1 MKRLSTIILLI
12 ISVVFSKD
20 LQIIHMEGTFDLD
33 QDGLYEFAAIEV
45 GQDNG
50 HSVSMIRYYEIDG
63 DGYQQLNWEL
73 AAPDGLLGN
82 FVNLKLGDLDGD
94 GNPELIT
101 IMNLTDEN
109 EERILHPIVYHYPWD
124 GEGFSETPAS
134 TLNLS
139 ERNTFLRCHNFE
151 LLNMDGDDDQE
162 LVVSLG
168 SPVRGLAIVD
178 VNEEGQLF
186 ITNRLEPETMRFGS
200 GFVYAGAVDWNNDGF
215 DDIISFSPE
224 GNVMKAQPFLNKNG
238 SFIQGEENHI
248 TVSGMNG
255 LLNRAVTITDWDA
268 DGFLDVIAP
277 FQSGHLIA
285 LTLSQAGIDIDNIP
299 NEAGPLSGVQIADFD
314 HDTYTDLLL
323 VSGEMNM
330 MTVSFGAEVPDE
342 KNESYFT
349 LSVDTVDIQIFSA
362 LPVME
367 QGQYTGTSI
376 AAGWDG
382 DETSVFLTDLGLPPP
397 VDKPIVQ
404 DTLID
409 PIDLLDI
416 FPEIEGREIG
426 SLAAGIKP
434 IKSLGQPLPK
444 GVLPRHVLPVEQLF
458 VYSIPEDEA
467 NQFYSFRW
475 LLPPPKG
482 MFFHYETRSIQWVP
496 NGTQLGAYKLAYHV
510 EMKTGEMVELE
521 SEEIDSLLT
530 YKVVPHLE
538 GYDERLWIYVND
550 SPEFI
555 SEPIV
560 TEFVANSLFTYSPII
575 NDYNEDANV
584 QFTLDV
590 SPDGM
595 EMDSSG
601 SLYWQTDSSHVNI
614 YDVRIVASDGF
625 DRAAQEFQ
633 LFARAGVKILS
644 EADSIIRVNELFKY
658 QVDVWRPD
666 LDQELTYKMLYYPE
680 GMTLSE
686 SGLVEWTPAATQID
700 SQNFAIVANHGV
712 AADTQEVILFVN
724 HPPVIDRA
732 PPPINKVNLGYV
744 WDFQLEVTDPN
755 TNDEL
760 TYTVVEMPDG
770 MRMDPFTGRLRW
782 EPTRDEMDF
791 GHLKVEVDDGKDIR
805 TVEADFFINSPI
817 KLVSIPVM
825 QATVGQQ
832 YKYKIMTTDLNK
844 GSLLPFDH
852 VVKLVDTEKAR
863 VYAVNIADD
872 IYRENVDRYIGDW
885 NAAEVIFLTSQGD
898 MESEEFSRLNLK
910 RYVHSIFWEDDRLMV
925 IIEEKD
931 DRSVSV
937 KDVLW
942 EFFQGSKGKPPKV
955 IVERRSAIRYTLE
968 EFPDGMEVDEFTGT
982 LLWTPGKDQ
991 YDNYTIKLVVS
1002 DGYTKDEQSF
1012 ELYVNHPATIV
1023 SQAPKGAL
1031 VEEMYKY
1038 QIQVEDKNKDA
1049 ELHYELLKGPQGM
1062 QISNTGKI
1070 VWIPKASQVN
1080 KHSFAMEV
1088 SDGYH
1093 KDHQTGNIFVNIPP
1107 SIISKPKPVGL
1118 TGYEYR
1124 YKVVAED
1131 LNNDRVSFRSI
1142 RLPKYASFNKKT
1154 GLFKWRPRNNQRGP
1168 HDIIITAIDARGATT
1183 THQFQIHVFENPD
1196 ARRFVNTGWPL
1207 MLTFVGVMFA
1217 WGVAQF

>member
-1 MKRLSTIILLI
+1 MKRIIILLSLI
-12 ISVVFSKD
+12 FSVLLGKD

-33 QDGLYEFAAIEV
+33 DDGLIEFASIEV
-45 GQDNG
+45 GRENG
-50 HSVSMIRYYEIDG
+50 NYISMIRYYEIDG

-82 FVNLKLGDLDGD
+82 FVNLKIGDLDGN
-94 GNPELIT
+94 GTPELIT

-109 EERILHPIVYHYPWD
+109 EERILHPIVYYYPWD
-124 GEGFSETPAS
+124 GTGFSETPAS

-151 LLNMDGDDDQE
+151 LLDRDNDGDQE
-162 LVVSLG
+162 LLVSLG
-168 SPVRGLAIVD
+168 SPVRGLAVVD
-178 VNEEGQLF
+178 VNSDGELE
-186 ITNRLEPETMRFGS
+186 ITTRLEPESMRFGS
-200 GFVYAGAVDWNNDGF
+200 GFVYAGVVDWNRDGY

-224 GNVMKAQPFLNKNG
+224 GNVMKAQPFMNING
-238 SFIQGEENHI
+238 SFQQGTATHTTI
-248 TVSGMNG
+248 AGMNG
-255 LLNRAVTITDWDA
+255 FINRAVTITDWDS
-268 DGFLDVIAP
+268 DGFLDVITP

-285 LTLSQAGIDIDNIP
+285 LTLSEAGIDIDNIP
-299 NEAGPLSGVQIADFD
+299 NEAGPLSDVQIGDFD
-314 HDTYTDLLL
+314 HDTYKDLLL

-330 MTVSFGAEVPDE
+330 ITISFGAATPAE
-342 KNESYFT
+342 KSENYFT
-349 LSVDTVDIQIFSA
+349 LIVDTVDIQIFSA
-362 LPVME
+362 IPIIQ
-367 QGQYTGTSI
+367 QGKYIGTTI
-376 AAGWDG
+376 AAGWNG

-397 VDKPIVQ
+397 IDKPAIQ
-404 DTLID
+404 DTLAER
-409 PIDLLDI
+409 IDLLDI
-416 FPEIEGREIG
+416 FPEIAGLDIG
-426 SLAAGIKP
+426 TLAAGTKP
-434 IKSLGQPLPK
+434 MKSLGQPLPK
-444 GVLPRHVLPVEQLF
+444 GVLPRHVLPVDQLF

-467 NQFYSFRW
+467 RQFYSFRW

-496 NGTQLGAYKLAYHV
+496 DGTQLGAYKLAYHV
-510 EMKTGEMVELE
+510 EMKAGETVELE
-521 SEEIDSLLT
+521 SEEEALLT
-530 YKVVPHLE
+530 YKVIPHLE

-550 SPEFI
+550 VPEFI
-555 SEPIV
+555 SELAG
-560 TEFVANSLFTYSPII
+560 TEFVANSLFTYQPVVDDK
-575 NDYNEDANV
+575 NHDAKL
-584 QFTLDV
+584 QFILETA
-590 SPDGM
+590 PNGM

-601 SLYWQTDSSHVNI
+601 ALYWQTDSSHVNI
-614 YDVRIVASDGF
+614 YDVRIVVSDGF
-625 DRAAQEFQ
+625 DRAVQEFR
-633 LFARAGVKILS
+633 LFARAGVIILS
-644 EADSIIRVNELFKY
+644 EPDSIIRVDELFKY

-666 LDQELTYKMLYYPE
+666 LDQELTYKMLYKPL

-686 SGLVEWTPAATQID
+686 NGLVEWTPVVTQID

-732 PPPINKVNLGYV
+732 PPPMNKVNLGYV

-755 TNDEL
+755 VNDVL
-760 TYTVVEMPDG
+760 TYTAVEMPDG

-791 GHLKVEVDDGKDIR
+791 GHLKIEVDDGNDVR
-805 TVEADFFINSPI
+805 TIVADFFINSPI

-844 GSLLPFDH
+844 GSLLPFSH
-852 VVKLVDTEKAR
+852 VVKLEDTEKAR

-872 IYRENVDRYIGDW
+872 VYRENVDRYIGDW
-885 NAAEVIFLTSQGD
+885 NAADVVYMTSQGE
-898 MESEEFSRLNLK
+898 MESDEFNRLNLK
-910 RYVHSIFWEDDRLMV
+910 RYVHSIFWEDDRLII

-937 KDVLW
+937 KDALW

-991 YDNYTIKLVVS
+991 YDTYPIKLVVS

-1012 ELYVNHPATIV
+1012 DLYVNHPATIV
-1023 SQAPKGAL
+1023 SQAPKAAL

-1038 QIQVEDKNKDA
+1038 QVQVEDKNADA
-1049 ELHYELLKGPQGM
+1049 ELHYELVKGPQGM
-1062 QISNTGKI
+1062 QLSNTGKL

-1080 KHSFAMEV
+1080 KHTFSIKV

-1093 KDHQTGNIFVNIPP
+1093 EDNQTGRIFVNIPP
-1107 SIISKPKPVGL
+1107 SIISRPKPVGL

-1124 YKVVAED
+1124 YRVVAED
-1131 LNNDRVSFRSI
+1131 LNNDRVTFRSI

-1154 GLFKWRPRNNQRGP
+1154 GQFKWRPRNSQLGP
-1168 HDIIITAIDARGATT
+1168 QDVIITAIDERGATT

>member
-1 MKRLSTIILLI
+1 MKRIIILLSLI
-12 ISVVFSKD
+12 FSVLLGKD

-33 QDGLYEFAAIEV
+33 NDGLIEFASIEV
-45 GQDNG
+45 GRENG
-50 HSVSMIRYYEIDG
+50 NYISMIRYYEIDG

-82 FVNLKLGDLDGD
+82 FVNLKIGDLDGN
-94 GNPELIT
+94 GTPELIT

-109 EERILHPIVYHYPWD
+109 EERILHPIVYYYPWD
-124 GEGFSETPAS
+124 GTGFSETPAS

-151 LLNMDGDDDQE
+151 LLDRDNDGDQE
-162 LVVSLG
+162 LLVSLG
-168 SPVRGLAIVD
+168 SPVRGLAVVD
-178 VNEEGQLF
+178 VNSDGELE
-186 ITNRLEPETMRFGS
+186 ITTRLEPESMRFGS
-200 GFVYAGAVDWNNDGF
+200 GFVYAGVVDWNRDGY

-224 GNVMKAQPFLNKNG
+224 GNVMKAQPFMNING
-238 SFIQGEENHI
+238 SFQQGTATHTTI
-248 TVSGMNG
+248 AGMNG
-255 LLNRAVTITDWDA
+255 FINRAVTITDWDS
-268 DGFLDVIAP
+268 DGFLDVITP

-285 LTLSQAGIDIDNIP
+285 LTLSEAGIDIDNIP
-299 NEAGPLSGVQIADFD
+299 NEAGPLSDVKIGDFD
-314 HDTYTDLLL
+314 HDTYKDLLL

-330 MTVSFGAEVPDE
+330 ITISFGAATPAE
-342 KNESYFT
+342 KSENYFT
-349 LSVDTVDIQIFSA
+349 LIVDTVDIQIFSA
-362 LPVME
+362 IPIIQ
-367 QGQYTGTSI
+367 QGKYIGTTI
-376 AAGWDG
+376 AAGWNG

-397 VDKPIVQ
+397 IDKPAIQ
-404 DTLID
+404 DTLAER
-409 PIDLLDI
+409 IDLLDI
-416 FPEIEGREIG
+416 FPEIAGLDIG
-426 SLAAGIKP
+426 TLAAGTKP
-434 IKSLGQPLPK
+434 MKSLGQPLPK
-444 GVLPRHVLPVEQLF
+444 GVLPRHVLPVDQLF

-467 NQFYSFRW
+467 RQFYSFRW

-496 NGTQLGAYKLAYHV
+496 DGTQLGAYKLAYHV
-510 EMKTGEMVELE
+510 EMKAGETVELE
-521 SEEIDSLLT
+521 SEEEALLT
-530 YKVVPHLE
+530 YKVIPHLE

-550 SPEFI
+550 VPEFI
-555 SEPIV
+555 SELAG
-560 TEFVANSLFTYSPII
+560 TEFVANSLFTYQPVVVDK
-575 NDYNEDANV
+575 NHDAKL
-584 QFTLDV
+584 QFILETA
-590 SPDGM
+590 PNGM

-601 SLYWQTDSSHVNI
+601 ALYWQTDSSHVNI
-614 YDVRIVASDGF
+614 YDVRIVVSDGF
-625 DRAAQEFQ
+625 DRAVQEFR
-633 LFARAGVKILS
+633 LFARAGVIILS
-644 EADSIIRVNELFKY
+644 EPDSIIRVDELFKY

-666 LDQELTYKMLYYPE
+666 LDQELTYKMLYKPL

-686 SGLVEWTPAATQID
+686 NGLVEWTPVVTQID

-732 PPPINKVNLGYV
+732 PPPMNKVNLGYV

-755 TNDEL
+755 VNDVL
-760 TYTVVEMPDG
+760 TYTAVEMPDG

-791 GHLKVEVDDGKDIR
+791 GHLKIEVDDGNDVR
-805 TVEADFFINSPI
+805 TIEADFFINSPI

-844 GSLLPFDH
+844 GSLLPFSH
-852 VVKLVDTEKAR
+852 VVKLEDTEKAR

-872 IYRENVDRYIGDW
+872 VYRENVDRYIGDW
-885 NAAEVIFLTSQGD
+885 NAADVVYMTSQGE
-898 MESEEFSRLNLK
+898 MESDEFNRLNLK
-910 RYVHSIFWEDDRLMV
+910 RYVHSIFWEDDRLII

-937 KDVLW
+937 KDALW

-991 YDNYTIKLVVS
+991 YDTYPIKLVVS

-1012 ELYVNHPATIV
+1012 DLYVNHPATIV
-1023 SQAPKGAL
+1023 SQAPKAAL

-1049 ELHYELLKGPQGM
+1049 ELHYELVKGPQGM
-1062 QISNTGKI
+1062 QLSNTGKL
-1070 VWIPKASQVN
+1070 VWIPKASQTN
-1080 KHSFAMEV
+1080 KHVFEV
-1088 SDGYH
+1088 RISDGYH
-1093 KDHQTGNIFVNIPP
+1093 EDTQTGRVFVNIPP

-1118 TGYEYR
+1118 TGYEYHYR
-1124 YKVVAED
+1124 IVAED
-1131 LNNDRVSFRSI
+1131 LNNDRVTFRSI

-1154 GLFKWRPRNNQRGP
+1154 GQFKWRPRNSQLGP
-1168 HDIIITAIDARGATT
+1168 HDVIITAIDERGATT
-1183 THQFQIHVFENPD
+1183 NHQFQIHVFENPD

>member
-1 MKRLSTIILLI
+1 MKRIIILLSLI
-12 ISVVFSKD
+12 FSVLLGKD

-33 QDGLYEFAAIEV
+33 NDGLIEFASIEV
-45 GQDNG
+45 GRENG
-50 HSVSMIRYYEIDG
+50 NYISMIRYYEIDG

-82 FVNLKLGDLDGD
+82 FVNLKIGDLDGN
-94 GNPELIT
+94 GTPELIT

-109 EERILHPIVYHYPWD
+109 EERILHPIVYYYPWD
-124 GEGFSETPAS
+124 GTGFSETPAS

-151 LLNMDGDDDQE
+151 LLDRDNDGDQE
-162 LVVSLG
+162 LLVSLG
-168 SPVRGLAIVD
+168 SPVRGLAVVD
-178 VNEEGQLF
+178 VNSDGELE
-186 ITNRLEPETMRFGS
+186 ITTRLEPESMRFGS
-200 GFVYAGAVDWNNDGF
+200 GFVYAGVVDWNRDGY

-224 GNVMKAQPFLNKNG
+224 GNVMKAQPFMNING
-238 SFIQGEENHI
+238 SFQQGTATHTTI
-248 TVSGMNG
+248 AGMNG
-255 LLNRAVTITDWDA
+255 FINRAVTITDWDS
-268 DGFLDVIAP
+268 DGFLDVITP

-285 LTLSQAGIDIDNIP
+285 LTLSEAGIDIDNIP
-299 NEAGPLSGVQIADFD
+299 NEAGPLSDVQIGDFD
-314 HDTYTDLLL
+314 HDTYKDLLL

-330 MTVSFGAEVPDE
+330 ITISFGAATPAE
-342 KNESYFT
+342 KSENYFT
-349 LSVDTVDIQIFSA
+349 LIVDTVDIQIFSA
-362 LPVME
+362 IPIIQ
-367 QGQYTGTSI
+367 QGKYIGTTI
-376 AAGWDG
+376 AAGWNG

-397 VDKPIVQ
+397 IDKPAIQ
-404 DTLID
+404 DTLAER
-409 PIDLLDI
+409 IDLLDI
-416 FPEIEGREIG
+416 FPEIAGLDIG
-426 SLAAGIKP
+426 TLAAGTKP
-434 IKSLGQPLPK
+434 MKSLGQPLPK
-444 GVLPRHVLPVEQLF
+444 GVLPRHVLPVDQLF

-467 NQFYSFRW
+467 RQFYSFRW

-496 NGTQLGAYKLAYHV
+496 DGTQLGAYKLAYHV
-510 EMKTGEMVELE
+510 EMKAGETVELE
-521 SEEIDSLLT
+521 SEEEALLT
-530 YKVVPHLE
+530 YKVIPHLE

-550 SPEFI
+550 VPEFI
-555 SEPIV
+555 SELAG
-560 TEFVANSLFTYSPII
+560 TEFVANSLFTYQPVVDDK
-575 NDYNEDANV
+575 NHEAKL
-584 QFTLDV
+584 QFILETA
-590 SPDGM
+590 PNGM

-601 SLYWQTDSSHVNI
+601 ALYWQTDSSHVNI
-614 YDVRIVASDGF
+614 YDVRIVVSDGF
-625 DRAAQEFQ
+625 DRAVQEFR
-633 LFARAGVKILS
+633 LFARAGVIILS
-644 EADSIIRVNELFKY
+644 EPDSIIRVDELFKY

-666 LDQELTYKMLYYPE
+666 LDQELTYKMLYKPL

-686 SGLVEWTPAATQID
+686 NGLVEWTPVVTQID

-732 PPPINKVNLGYV
+732 PPPMNKVNLGYV

-755 TNDEL
+755 VNDVL
-760 TYTVVEMPDG
+760 TYTAVEMPDG

-791 GHLKVEVDDGKDIR
+791 GHLKIEVDDGNDVR
-805 TVEADFFINSPI
+805 TIVADFFINSPI

-844 GSLLPFDH
+844 GSLLPFSH
-852 VVKLVDTEKAR
+852 VVKLEDTEKAR

-872 IYRENVDRYIGDW
+872 VYRENVDRYIGDW
-885 NAAEVIFLTSQGD
+885 NAADVVYMTSQGE
-898 MESEEFSRLNLK
+898 MESDEFNRLNLK
-910 RYVHSIFWEDDRLMV
+910 RYVHSIFWEDDRLII

-937 KDVLW
+937 KDALW

-991 YDNYTIKLVVS
+991 YDTYPIKLVVS

-1012 ELYVNHPATIV
+1012 DLYVNHPATIV
-1023 SQAPKGAL
+1023 SQAPKAAL

-1049 ELHYELLKGPQGM
+1049 ELHYELVKGPQGM
-1062 QISNTGKI
+1062 QLSNTGKL

-1080 KHSFAMEV
+1080 KHVFEV
-1088 SDGYH
+1088 KASDGYH
-1093 KDHQTGNIFVNIPP
+1093 EDTQTGRVFVNIPP

-1118 TGYEYR
+1118 TGYEYHYR
-1124 YKVVAED
+1124 IVAED
-1131 LNNDRVSFRSI
+1131 LNNDRVTFRSI

-1154 GLFKWRPRNNQRGP
+1154 GQFKWRPRNSQLGP
-1168 HDIIITAIDARGATT
+1168 HDVIITAIDERGATT

>member
-1 MKRLSTIILLI
+1 MMRMISKFILLMAML
-12 ISVVFSKD
+12 SGKD

-33 QDGLYEFAAIEV
+33 GDGLIEFAAVEI
-45 GQDNG
+45 GQENG
-50 HSVSMIRYYEIDG
+50 RSVSMIRYYEIDG

-82 FVNLKLGDLDGD
+82 FVNLKLGDLDGN
-94 GNPELIT
+94 GSPELIT
-101 IMNLTDEN
+101 VMNLTDEN
-109 EERILHPIVYHYPWD
+109 EERILHPIVYYYPWD
-124 GEGFSETPAS
+124 GEGFSESPAS

-151 LLNMDGDDDQE
+151 LFNQDGDDDQE

-178 VNEEGQLF
+178 VDDEGQLMV
-186 ITNRLEPETMRFGS
+186 TSRLEPENMRFGS
-200 GFVYAGAVDWNNDGF
+200 GFVYAGVVDWNRDGL

-224 GNVMKAQPFLNKNG
+224 GNVLKAQPFKNKNG
-238 SFIQGEENHI
+238 SFKEGPATHTTIP
-248 TVSGMNG
+248 GMNG
-255 LLNRAVTITDWDA
+255 FIARSVAVTDWDA
-268 DGFLDVIAP
+268 DGFLDVITP
-277 FQSGHLIA
+277 FQSGHLIG
-285 LTLSQAGIDIDNIP
+285 LTLSDAGVAIDDIP
-299 NEAGPLSGVQIADFD
+299 NEAGPLSNIQTSDFD
-314 HDTYTDLLL
+314 QDGYKDILL

-330 MTVSFGAEVPDE
+330 MTVSFGAETPAE
-342 KNESYFT
+342 KTESYFT
-349 LSVDTVDIQIFSA
+349 LTVDSVDIQVFSA
-362 LPVME
+362 LPIVSN
-367 QGQYTGTSI
+367 GQYMGTTI

-397 VDKPIVQ
+397 VDKPTVQ
-404 DTLID
+404 DTQAE
-409 PIDLLDI
+409 PVDLLKI
-416 FPEIEGREIG
+416 FPEIAGRGAGPI
-426 SLAAGIKP
+426 SLGAKP
-434 IKSLGQPLPK
+434 MKSLGQPLPK
-444 GVLPRHVLPVEQLF
+444 GVLPRHVLPIDQLF

-510 EMKTGEMVELE
+510 EMKVGEDVELE
-521 SEEIDSLLT
+521 SEEEDSLLT
-530 YKVVPHLE
+530 YKVIPHLE

-550 SPEFI
+550 TPEFI
-555 SEPIV
+555 SDPEE
-560 TEFVANSLFTYSPII
+560 TEFVAKSLFTYSPVV
-575 NDYNEDANV
+575 NDHNTDAKI
-584 QFTLDV
+584 QFLLEAA
-590 SPDGM
+590 PDGM

-601 SLYWQTDSSHVNI
+601 ALYWQTDSSHVNI
-614 YDVRIVASDGF
+614 YNVRLVASDGF
-625 DRAAQEFQ
+625 DRAAQEFK

-644 EADSIIRVNELFKY
+644 EPDSIIRVNELFKY
-658 QVDVWRPD
+658 QVGVWRPD
-666 LDQELTYKMLYYPE
+666 LEQELKYKMLYHPE
-680 GMTLSE
+680 GMSISE
-686 SGLVEWTPAATQID
+686 TGNIEWTPAVAQID
-700 SQNFAIVANHGV
+700 SQNFAVAVNHGV
-712 AADTQEVILFVN
+712 AADTQEVTLYVN
-724 HPPVIDRA
+724 HPPVIDEA
-732 PPPINKVNLGYV
+732 PPPMNKVNLGYA
-744 WDFQLEVTDPN
+744 WDFQLEVNDPN
-755 TNDEL
+755 VNAEL
-760 TYTVVEMPDG
+760 TFTAVEMPEG

-791 GHLKVEVDDGKDIR
+791 GLLKIEIDDGMDVR
-805 TVEADFFINSPI
+805 TVEANFFINAPI

-825 QATVGQQ
+825 KATVGQQ

-844 GSLLPFDH
+844 GTLLPYAH
-852 VVKLVDTEKAR
+852 LVKIEDIEMIR
-863 VYAVNIADD
+863 IYAVNIADD
-872 IYRENVDRYIGDW
+872 VYRENVDRYIGDW
-885 NAAEVIFLTSQGD
+885 NATEVVYQTGQGEMD
-898 MESEEFSRLNLK
+898 SEEFSRLNLK
-910 RYVHSIFWEDDRLMV
+910 RYVHSIFWEDDRLII

-937 KDVLW
+937 KDALW

-955 IVERRSAIRYTLE
+955 IVERRSTIRYTLE

-991 YDNYTIKLVVS
+991 YDTYPIKLVVS

-1012 ELYVNHPATIV
+1012 DLYVNHPATIV
-1023 SQAPKGAL
+1023 SQAPKAAL

-1038 QIQVEDKNKDA
+1038 QVQVEDKNSDA
-1049 ELHYELLKGPQGM
+1049 ELHYELVKGPQGM
-1062 QISNTGKI
+1062 QMSNTGKL

-1080 KHSFAMEV
+1080 KHEFEVKV

-1093 KDHQTGNIFVNIPP
+1093 EDTQRGKVFVNIPP
-1107 SIISKPKPVGL
+1107 SVVSKPKPVGL

-1124 YKVVAED
+1124 YKIIAED
-1131 LNNDRVSFRSI
+1131 LNNDKVSFRSI

-1168 HDIIITAIDARGATT
+1168 HDVIITAIDERGATT
-1183 THQFQIHVFENPD
+1183 SHQFQIHVFENPD

>member
-1 MKRLSTIILLI
+1 MKRIIILLSLI
-12 ISVVFSKD
+12 FSVLLGKD

-33 QDGLYEFAAIEV
+33 NDGLIEFASIEV
-45 GQDNG
+45 GRENG
-50 HSVSMIRYYEIDG
+50 NYISMIRYYEIDG

-82 FVNLKLGDLDGD
+82 FVNLKIGDLDGN
-94 GNPELIT
+94 GTPELIT

-109 EERILHPIVYHYPWD
+109 EERILHPIVYYYPWD
-124 GEGFSETPAS
+124 GTGFSETPAS

-151 LLNMDGDDDQE
+151 LLDRDNDGDQE
-162 LVVSLG
+162 LLVSLG
-168 SPVRGLAIVD
+168 SPVRGLAVVD
-178 VNEEGQLF
+178 VNSDGELE
-186 ITNRLEPETMRFGS
+186 ITTRLEPESMRFGS
-200 GFVYAGAVDWNNDGF
+200 GFVYAGVVDWNRDGY

-224 GNVMKAQPFLNKNG
+224 GNVMKAQPFMNING
-238 SFIQGEENHI
+238 SFQQGTATHTTI
-248 TVSGMNG
+248 AGMNG
-255 LLNRAVTITDWDA
+255 FINRAVTITDWDS
-268 DGFLDVIAP
+268 DGFLDVITP

-285 LTLSQAGIDIDNIP
+285 LTLSEAGIDIDNIP
-299 NEAGPLSGVQIADFD
+299 NEAGPLSDVQIGDFD
-314 HDTYTDLLL
+314 HDTYKDLLL

-330 MTVSFGAEVPDE
+330 ITISFGAATPAE
-342 KNESYFT
+342 KSENYFT
-349 LSVDTVDIQIFSA
+349 LIVDTVDIQIFSA
-362 LPVME
+362 IPIIQ
-367 QGQYTGTSI
+367 QGKYIGTTI
-376 AAGWDG
+376 AAGWNG

-397 VDKPIVQ
+397 IDKPAIQ
-404 DTLID
+404 DTLAER
-409 PIDLLDI
+409 IDLLDI
-416 FPEIEGREIG
+416 FPEIAGLDIG
-426 SLAAGIKP
+426 TLAAGTKP
-434 IKSLGQPLPK
+434 MKSLGQPLPK
-444 GVLPRHVLPVEQLF
+444 GVLPRHVLPVDQLF

-467 NQFYSFRW
+467 RQFYSFRW

-496 NGTQLGAYKLAYHV
+496 DGTQLGAYKLAYHV
-510 EMKTGEMVELE
+510 EMKAGETVELE
-521 SEEIDSLLT
+521 SEEEALLT
-530 YKVVPHLE
+530 YKVIPHLE

-550 SPEFI
+550 VPEFI
-555 SEPIV
+555 SELAG
-560 TEFVANSLFTYSPII
+560 TEFVANSLFTYQPVVDDK
-575 NDYNEDANV
+575 NHEAKL
-584 QFTLDV
+584 QFILETA
-590 SPDGM
+590 PNGM

-601 SLYWQTDSSHVNI
+601 ALYWQTDSSHVNI
-614 YDVRIVASDGF
+614 YDVRIVVSDGF
-625 DRAAQEFQ
+625 DRAVQEFR
-633 LFARAGVKILS
+633 LFARAGVIILS
-644 EADSIIRVNELFKY
+644 EPDSIIRVDELFKY

-666 LDQELTYKMLYYPE
+666 LDQELTYKMLYKPL

-686 SGLVEWTPAATQID
+686 NGLVEWTPVVTQID

-732 PPPINKVNLGYV
+732 PPPMNKVNLGYV

-755 TNDEL
+755 VNDVL
-760 TYTVVEMPDG
+760 TYTAVEMPDG

-791 GHLKVEVDDGKDIR
+791 GHLKIEVDDGNDVR
-805 TVEADFFINSPI
+805 TIVADFFINSPI

-844 GSLLPFDH
+844 GSLLPFSH
-852 VVKLVDTEKAR
+852 VVKLEDTEKAR

-872 IYRENVDRYIGDW
+872 VYRENVDRYIGDW
-885 NAAEVIFLTSQGD
+885 NAADVVYMTSQGE
-898 MESEEFSRLNLK
+898 MESDEFNRLNLK
-910 RYVHSIFWEDDRLMV
+910 RYVHSIFWEDDRLII

-937 KDVLW
+937 KDALW

-991 YDNYTIKLVVS
+991 YDTYPIKLVVS

-1012 ELYVNHPATIV
+1012 DLYVNHPATIV
-1023 SQAPKGAL
+1023 SQAPKAAL

-1038 QIQVEDKNKDA
+1038 QVQVEDKNADA
-1049 ELHYELLKGPQGM
+1049 ELHYELVKGPQGM
-1062 QISNTGKI
+1062 QLSNTGKL

-1080 KHSFAMEV
+1080 KHTFSIKV

-1093 KDHQTGNIFVNIPP
+1093 EDNQTGRIFVNIPP
-1107 SIISKPKPVGL
+1107 SIISRPKPVGL

-1124 YKVVAED
+1124 YRVVAED
-1131 LNNDRVSFRSI
+1131 LNNDRVTFRSI

-1154 GLFKWRPRNNQRGP
+1154 GQFKWRPRNSQLGP
-1168 HDIIITAIDARGATT
+1168 QDVIITAIDERGATT
-1183 THQFQIHVFENPD
+1183 THQFQIHVFDNPD

>member
-1 MKRLSTIILLI
+1 MKRIIILLSLI
-12 ISVVFSKD
+12 FSVLLGKD

-33 QDGLYEFAAIEV
+33 NDGLIEFASIEV
-45 GQDNG
+45 GRENG
-50 HSVSMIRYYEIDG
+50 NYISMIRYYEIDG

-82 FVNLKLGDLDGD
+82 FVNLKIGDLDGN
-94 GNPELIT
+94 GTPELIT

-109 EERILHPIVYHYPWD
+109 EERILHPIVYYYPWD
-124 GEGFSETPAS
+124 GTGFSETPAS

-151 LLNMDGDDDQE
+151 LLDRDNDGDQE
-162 LVVSLG
+162 LLVSLG
-168 SPVRGLAIVD
+168 SPVRGLAVVD
-178 VNEEGQLF
+178 VNSDGELE
-186 ITNRLEPETMRFGS
+186 ITTRLEPESMRFGS
-200 GFVYAGAVDWNNDGF
+200 GFVYAGVVDWNRDGY

-224 GNVMKAQPFLNKNG
+224 GNVMKAQPFMNING
-238 SFIQGEENHI
+238 SFQQGTATHTTI
-248 TVSGMNG
+248 AGMNG
-255 LLNRAVTITDWDA
+255 FINRAVTITDWDS
-268 DGFLDVIAP
+268 DGFLDVITP

-285 LTLSQAGIDIDNIP
+285 LTLSEAGIDIDNIP
-299 NEAGPLSGVQIADFD
+299 NEAGPLSDVQIGDFD
-314 HDTYTDLLL
+314 HDTYKDLLL

-330 MTVSFGAEVPDE
+330 ITISFGAATPAE
-342 KNESYFT
+342 KSENYFT
-349 LSVDTVDIQIFSA
+349 LIVDTVDIQIFSA
-362 LPVME
+362 IPIIQ
-367 QGQYTGTSI
+367 QGKYIGTTI
-376 AAGWDG
+376 AAGWNG

-397 VDKPIVQ
+397 IDKPAIQ
-404 DTLID
+404 DTLAER
-409 PIDLLDI
+409 IDLLDI
-416 FPEIEGREIG
+416 FPEIAGLDIG
-426 SLAAGIKP
+426 TLAAGTKP
-434 IKSLGQPLPK
+434 MKSLGQPLPK
-444 GVLPRHVLPVEQLF
+444 GVLPRHVLPVDQLF

-467 NQFYSFRW
+467 RQFYSFRW

-496 NGTQLGAYKLAYHV
+496 DGTQLGAYKLAYHV
-510 EMKTGEMVELE
+510 EMKAGETVELE
-521 SEEIDSLLT
+521 SEEEALLT
-530 YKVVPHLE
+530 YKVIPHLE

-550 SPEFI
+550 VPEFI
-555 SEPIV
+555 SELAG
-560 TEFVANSLFTYSPII
+560 TEFVANSLFTYQPVVVDK
-575 NDYNEDANV
+575 NHDAKL
-584 QFTLDV
+584 QFILETA
-590 SPDGM
+590 PNGM

-601 SLYWQTDSSHVNI
+601 ALYWQTDSSHVNI
-614 YDVRIVASDGF
+614 YDVRIVVSDGF
-625 DRAAQEFQ
+625 DRAVQEFR
-633 LFARAGVKILS
+633 LFARAGVIILS
-644 EADSIIRVNELFKY
+644 EPDSIIRVDELFKY

-666 LDQELTYKMLYYPE
+666 LDQELTYKMLYKPL

-686 SGLVEWTPAATQID
+686 NGLVEWTPVVTQID

-732 PPPINKVNLGYV
+732 PPPMNKVNLGYV

-755 TNDEL
+755 VNDVL
-760 TYTVVEMPDG
+760 TYTAVEMPDG

-791 GHLKVEVDDGKDIR
+791 GHLKIEVDDGNDVR
-805 TVEADFFINSPI
+805 TIVADFFINSPI

-844 GSLLPFDH
+844 GSLLPFSH
-852 VVKLVDTEKAR
+852 VVKLEDTEKAR

-885 NAAEVIFLTSQGD
+885 NAADVVYMTSQGE
-898 MESEEFSRLNLK
+898 MESDEFNRLNLK
-910 RYVHSIFWEDDRLMV
+910 RYVHSIFWEDDRLII

-937 KDVLW
+937 KDALW

-991 YDNYTIKLVVS
+991 YDTYPIKLVVS

-1012 ELYVNHPATIV
+1012 DLYVNHPATIV
-1023 SQAPKGAL
+1023 SQAPKAAL

-1038 QIQVEDKNKDA
+1038 QVQVEDKNADA
-1049 ELHYELLKGPQGM
+1049 ELHYELVKGPQGM
-1062 QISNTGKI
+1062 QLSNTGKL
-1070 VWIPKASQVN
+1070 VWIPKASQTN
-1080 KHSFAMEV
+1080 KHVFEV
-1088 SDGYH
+1088 RISDGYH
-1093 KDHQTGNIFVNIPP
+1093 EDTQTGRVFVNIPP

-1118 TGYEYR
+1118 TGYEYHYR
-1124 YKVVAED
+1124 IVAED
-1131 LNNDRVSFRSI
+1131 LNNDRVTFRSI

-1154 GLFKWRPRNNQRGP
+1154 GQFKWRPRNSQLGP
-1168 HDIIITAIDARGATT
+1168 QDVIITAIDERGATT
-1183 THQFQIHVFENPD
+1183 THQFQIHVFSNPD

>member
-1 MKRLSTIILLI
+1 MKRIIILLSLI
-12 ISVVFSKD
+12 FSVLLGKD

-33 QDGLYEFAAIEV
+33 NDGLIEFASIEV
-45 GQDNG
+45 GRENG
-50 HSVSMIRYYEIDG
+50 NYISMIRYYEIDG

-82 FVNLKLGDLDGD
+82 FVNLKIGDLDGN
-94 GNPELIT
+94 GTPELIT

-109 EERILHPIVYHYPWD
+109 EERILHPIVYYYPWD
-124 GEGFSETPAS
+124 GTGFSETPAS

-151 LLNMDGDDDQE
+151 LLDRDNDGDQE
-162 LVVSLG
+162 LLVSLG
-168 SPVRGLAIVD
+168 SPVRGLAVVD
-178 VNEEGQLF
+178 VNSDGELE
-186 ITNRLEPETMRFGS
+186 ITTRLEPESMRFGS
-200 GFVYAGAVDWNNDGF
+200 GFVYAGVVDWNRDGY

-224 GNVMKAQPFLNKNG
+224 GNVMKAQPFMNING
-238 SFIQGEENHI
+238 SFQQGTATHTTI
-248 TVSGMNG
+248 AGMNG
-255 LLNRAVTITDWDA
+255 FINRAVTITDWDS
-268 DGFLDVIAP
+268 DGFLDVITP

-285 LTLSQAGIDIDNIP
+285 LTLSEAGIDIDNIP
-299 NEAGPLSGVQIADFD
+299 NEAGPLSDVQIGDFD
-314 HDTYTDLLL
+314 HDTYKDLLL

-330 MTVSFGAEVPDE
+330 ITISFGAATPAE
-342 KNESYFT
+342 KSENYFT
-349 LSVDTVDIQIFSA
+349 LIVDTVDIQIFSA
-362 LPVME
+362 IPIIQ
-367 QGQYTGTSI
+367 QGKYIGTTI
-376 AAGWDG
+376 AAGWNG

-397 VDKPIVQ
+397 IDKPAIQ
-404 DTLID
+404 DTLAER
-409 PIDLLDI
+409 IDLLDI
-416 FPEIEGREIG
+416 FPEIAGLDIG
-426 SLAAGIKP
+426 TLAAGTKP
-434 IKSLGQPLPK
+434 MKSLGQPLPK
-444 GVLPRHVLPVEQLF
+444 GVLPRHVLPVDQLF

-467 NQFYSFRW
+467 RQFYSFRW

-496 NGTQLGAYKLAYHV
+496 DGTQLGAYKLAYHV
-510 EMKTGEMVELE
+510 EMKAGETVELE
-521 SEEIDSLLT
+521 SEEEALLT
-530 YKVVPHLE
+530 YKVIPHLE

-550 SPEFI
+550 VPEFI
-555 SEPIV
+555 SELAG
-560 TEFVANSLFTYSPII
+560 TEFVANSLFTYQPVVDDK
-575 NDYNEDANV
+575 NHEAKL
-584 QFTLDV
+584 QFILETA
-590 SPDGM
+590 PNGM

-601 SLYWQTDSSHVNI
+601 ALYWQTDSSHVNI
-614 YDVRIVASDGF
+614 YDVRIVVSDGF
-625 DRAAQEFQ
+625 DRAVQEFR
-633 LFARAGVKILS
+633 LFARAGVIILS
-644 EADSIIRVNELFKY
+644 EPDSIIRVDELFKY

-666 LDQELTYKMLYYPE
+666 LDQELTYKMLYKPL

-686 SGLVEWTPAATQID
+686 NGLVEWTPVVTQID

-732 PPPINKVNLGYV
+732 PPPMNKVNLGYV

-755 TNDEL
+755 VNDVL
-760 TYTVVEMPDG
+760 TYTAVEMPDG

-791 GHLKVEVDDGKDIR
+791 GHLKIEVDDGNDVR
-805 TVEADFFINSPI
+805 TIEADFFINSPI

-844 GSLLPFDH
+844 GSLLPFSH
-852 VVKLVDTEKAR
+852 VVKLEDTEKAR

-872 IYRENVDRYIGDW
+872 VYRENVDRYIGDW
-885 NAAEVIFLTSQGD
+885 NAADVVYMTSQGE
-898 MESEEFSRLNLK
+898 MESDEFNRLNLK
-910 RYVHSIFWEDDRLMV
+910 RYVHSIFWEDDRLII

-937 KDVLW
+937 KDALW

-991 YDNYTIKLVVS
+991 YDTYPIKLVVS

-1012 ELYVNHPATIV
+1012 DLYVNHPATIV
-1023 SQAPKGAL
+1023 SQAPKAAL

-1049 ELHYELLKGPQGM
+1049 ELHYELVKGPQGM
-1062 QISNTGKI
+1062 QLSNTGKL
-1070 VWIPKASQVN
+1070 VWIPKASQTN
-1080 KHSFAMEV
+1080 KHVFEV
-1088 SDGYH
+1088 RISDGYH
-1093 KDHQTGNIFVNIPP
+1093 EDTQTGRVFVNIPP

-1118 TGYEYR
+1118 TGYEYHYR
-1124 YKVVAED
+1124 IVAED
-1131 LNNDRVSFRSI
+1131 LNNDRVTFRSI

-1154 GLFKWRPRNNQRGP
+1154 GQFKWRPRNSQLGP
-1168 HDIIITAIDARGATT
+1168 HDVIITAIDERGATT

>member
-1 MKRLSTIILLI
+1 MKRIIILLSLI
-12 ISVVFSKD
+12 FSVLLGKD

-33 QDGLYEFAAIEV
+33 NDGLIEFASIEV
-45 GQDNG
+45 GRENG
-50 HSVSMIRYYEIDG
+50 NHISMIRYYEIDG

-82 FVNLKLGDLDGD
+82 FVNLKIGDLDGN
-94 GNPELIT
+94 GTPELIT

-109 EERILHPIVYHYPWD
+109 EERILHPIVYYYPWD
-124 GEGFSETPAS
+124 GTGFSETPAS

-151 LLNMDGDDDQE
+151 LLDRDNDGDQE
-162 LVVSLG
+162 LLVSLG
-168 SPVRGLAIVD
+168 SPVRGLAVVD
-178 VNEEGQLF
+178 VNSDGELE
-186 ITNRLEPETMRFGS
+186 ITTRLEPESMRFGS
-200 GFVYAGAVDWNNDGF
+200 GFVYAGVVDWNRDGY

-224 GNVMKAQPFLNKNG
+224 GNVMKAQPFMNING
-238 SFIQGEENHI
+238 SFQQGTATHTTI
-248 TVSGMNG
+248 AGMNG
-255 LLNRAVTITDWDA
+255 FINRAVTITDWDS
-268 DGFLDVIAP
+268 DGFLDVITP

-285 LTLSQAGIDIDNIP
+285 LTLSEAGIDIDNIP
-299 NEAGPLSGVQIADFD
+299 NEAGPLSDVQIGDFD
-314 HDTYTDLLL
+314 HDTYKDLLL

-330 MTVSFGAEVPDE
+330 ITISFGAATPAE
-342 KNESYFT
+342 KSENYFT
-349 LSVDTVDIQIFSA
+349 LIVDTVDIQIFSA
-362 LPVME
+362 IPIIQ
-367 QGQYTGTSI
+367 QGKYIGTTI
-376 AAGWDG
+376 AAGWNG

-397 VDKPIVQ
+397 IDKPAIQ
-404 DTLID
+404 DTLAER
-409 PIDLLDI
+409 IDLLDI
-416 FPEIEGREIG
+416 FPEIAGLDIG
-426 SLAAGIKP
+426 TLAAGTKP
-434 IKSLGQPLPK
+434 MKSLGQPLPK
-444 GVLPRHVLPVEQLF
+444 GVLPRHVLPVDQLF

-467 NQFYSFRW
+467 RQFYSFRW

-496 NGTQLGAYKLAYHV
+496 DGTQLGAYKLAYHV
-510 EMKTGEMVELE
+510 EMKAGETVELE
-521 SEEIDSLLT
+521 SEEEALLT
-530 YKVVPHLE
+530 YKVIPHLE

-550 SPEFI
+550 VPEFI
-555 SEPIV
+555 SELAG
-560 TEFVANSLFTYSPII
+560 TEFVANSLFTYQPVVVDK
-575 NDYNEDANV
+575 NHDAKL
-584 QFTLDV
+584 QFILETA
-590 SPDGM
+590 PNGM

-601 SLYWQTDSSHVNI
+601 ALYWQTDSSHVNI
-614 YDVRIVASDGF
+614 YDVRIVVSDGF
-625 DRAAQEFQ
+625 DRAVQEFR
-633 LFARAGVKILS
+633 LFARAGVIILS
-644 EADSIIRVNELFKY
+644 EPDSIIRVDELFKY

-666 LDQELTYKMLYYPE
+666 LDQELTYKMLYKPL

-686 SGLVEWTPAATQID
+686 NGLVEWTPVVTQID

-732 PPPINKVNLGYV
+732 PPPMNKVNLGYV

-755 TNDEL
+755 VNDVL
-760 TYTVVEMPDG
+760 TYTAVEMPDG

-791 GHLKVEVDDGKDIR
+791 GHLKIEVDDGNDVR
-805 TVEADFFINSPI
+805 TIVADFFINSPI

-844 GSLLPFDH
+844 GSLLPFSH
-852 VVKLVDTEKAR
+852 VVKLEDTEKAR

-885 NAAEVIFLTSQGD
+885 NAADVVYMTSQGE
-898 MESEEFSRLNLK
+898 MESDEFNRLNLK
-910 RYVHSIFWEDDRLMV
+910 RYVHSIFWEDDRLII

-937 KDVLW
+937 KDALW

-991 YDNYTIKLVVS
+991 YDTYPIKLVVS

-1012 ELYVNHPATIV
+1012 DLYVNHPATIV
-1023 SQAPKGAL
+1023 SQAPKAAL

-1049 ELHYELLKGPQGM
+1049 ELHYELVKGPQGM
-1062 QISNTGKI
+1062 QLSNTGKL

-1080 KHSFAMEV
+1080 KHTFSIKV

-1093 KDHQTGNIFVNIPP
+1093 EDNQTGRIFVNIPP
-1107 SIISKPKPVGL
+1107 SIISRPKPVGL

-1124 YKVVAED
+1124 YRVVAED
-1131 LNNDRVSFRSI
+1131 LNNDRVTFRSI

-1154 GLFKWRPRNNQRGP
+1154 GQFKWRPRNSQLGP
-1168 HDIIITAIDARGATT
+1168 QDVIITAIDERGATT
-1183 THQFQIHVFENPD
+1183 THQFQIHVFDNPD

>member
-1 MKRLSTIILLI
+1 MKRIIILLSLI
-12 ISVVFSKD
+12 FSVLLGKD

-33 QDGLYEFAAIEV
+33 NDGLIEFASIEV
-45 GQDNG
+45 GRENG
-50 HSVSMIRYYEIDG
+50 NYISMIRYYEIDG

-82 FVNLKLGDLDGD
+82 FVNLKIGDLDGN
-94 GNPELIT
+94 GTPELIT

-109 EERILHPIVYHYPWD
+109 EERILHPIVYYYPWD
-124 GEGFSETPAS
+124 GTGFSETPAS

-151 LLNMDGDDDQE
+151 LLDRDNDGDQE
-162 LVVSLG
+162 LLVSLG
-168 SPVRGLAIVD
+168 SPVRGLAVVD
-178 VNEEGQLF
+178 VNSDGELE
-186 ITNRLEPETMRFGS
+186 ITTRLEPESMRFGS
-200 GFVYAGAVDWNNDGF
+200 GFVYAGVVDWNRDGY

-224 GNVMKAQPFLNKNG
+224 GNVMKAQPFMNING
-238 SFIQGEENHI
+238 SFQQGTATHTTI
-248 TVSGMNG
+248 AGMNG
-255 LLNRAVTITDWDA
+255 FINRAVTITDWDS
-268 DGFLDVIAP
+268 DGFLDVITP

-285 LTLSQAGIDIDNIP
+285 LTLSEAGIDIDNIP
-299 NEAGPLSGVQIADFD
+299 NEAGPLSDVQIGDFD
-314 HDTYTDLLL
+314 HDTYKDLLL

-330 MTVSFGAEVPDE
+330 ITISFGAATPAE
-342 KNESYFT
+342 KSENYFT
-349 LSVDTVDIQIFSA
+349 LIVDTVDIQIFSA
-362 LPVME
+362 IPIIQ
-367 QGQYTGTSI
+367 QGKYIGTTI
-376 AAGWDG
+376 AAGWNG

-397 VDKPIVQ
+397 IDKPAIQ
-404 DTLID
+404 DTLAER
-409 PIDLLDI
+409 IDLLDI
-416 FPEIEGREIG
+416 FPEIAGLDIG
-426 SLAAGIKP
+426 TLAAGTKP
-434 IKSLGQPLPK
+434 MKSLGQPLPK
-444 GVLPRHVLPVEQLF
+444 GVLPRHVLPVDQLF

-467 NQFYSFRW
+467 RQFYSFRW

-496 NGTQLGAYKLAYHV
+496 DGTQLGAYKLAYHV
-510 EMKTGEMVELE
+510 EMKAGETVELE
-521 SEEIDSLLT
+521 SEEEALLT
-530 YKVVPHLE
+530 YKVIPHLE

-550 SPEFI
+550 VPEFI
-555 SEPIV
+555 SELAG
-560 TEFVANSLFTYSPII
+560 TEFVANSLFTYQPVVVDK
-575 NDYNEDANV
+575 NHDAKL
-584 QFTLDV
+584 QFILETA
-590 SPDGM
+590 PNGM

-601 SLYWQTDSSHVNI
+601 ALYWQTDSSHVNI
-614 YDVRIVASDGF
+614 YDVRIVVSDGF
-625 DRAAQEFQ
+625 DRAVQEFR
-633 LFARAGVKILS
+633 LFARAGVIILS
-644 EADSIIRVNELFKY
+644 EPDSIIRVDELFKY

-666 LDQELTYKMLYYPE
+666 LDQELTYKMLYKPL

-686 SGLVEWTPAATQID
+686 NGLVEWTPVVTQID

-732 PPPINKVNLGYV
+732 PPPMNKVNLGYV

-755 TNDEL
+755 VNDVL
-760 TYTVVEMPDG
+760 TYTAVEMPDG

-791 GHLKVEVDDGKDIR
+791 GHLKIEVDDGNDVR
-805 TVEADFFINSPI
+805 TIVADFFINSPI

-844 GSLLPFDH
+844 GSLLPFSH
-852 VVKLVDTEKAR
+852 VVKLEDTEKAR

-885 NAAEVIFLTSQGD
+885 NAADVVYMTSQGE
-898 MESEEFSRLNLK
+898 MESDEFNRLNLK
-910 RYVHSIFWEDDRLMV
+910 RYVHSIFWEDDRLII

-937 KDVLW
+937 KDALW

-991 YDNYTIKLVVS
+991 YDTYPIKLVVS

-1023 SQAPKGAL
+1023 SQAPKAAL

-1038 QIQVEDKNKDA
+1038 QVQVEDKNADA
-1049 ELHYELLKGPQGM
+1049 ELHYELVKGPQGM
-1062 QISNTGKI
+1062 QLSNTGKL

-1080 KHSFAMEV
+1080 KHTFSIKV

-1093 KDHQTGNIFVNIPP
+1093 EDNQTGRIFVNIPP
-1107 SIISKPKPVGL
+1107 SIISRPKPVGL

-1124 YKVVAED
+1124 YRVVAED
-1131 LNNDRVSFRSI
+1131 LNNDRVTFRSI

-1154 GLFKWRPRNNQRGP
+1154 GQFKWRPRNSQLGP
-1168 HDIIITAIDARGATT
+1168 QDVIITAIDERGATT
-1183 THQFQIHVFENPD
+1183 THQFQIHVFDNPD

>member
-1 MKRLSTIILLI
+1 MKRIIILLSLI
-12 ISVVFSKD
+12 FSVLLGKD

-33 QDGLYEFAAIEV
+33 NDGLIEFASIEV
-45 GQDNG
+45 GRENG
-50 HSVSMIRYYEIDG
+50 NYISMIRYYEIDG

-82 FVNLKLGDLDGD
+82 FVNLKIGDLDGN
-94 GNPELIT
+94 GTPELIT

-109 EERILHPIVYHYPWD
+109 EERILHPIVYYYPWD
-124 GEGFSETPAS
+124 GTGFSETPAS

-151 LLNMDGDDDQE
+151 LLDRDNDGDQE
-162 LVVSLG
+162 LLVSLG
-168 SPVRGLAIVD
+168 SPVRGLAVVD
-178 VNEEGQLF
+178 VNSDGELE
-186 ITNRLEPETMRFGS
+186 ITTRLEPESMRFGS
-200 GFVYAGAVDWNNDGF
+200 GFVYAGVVDWNRDGY

-224 GNVMKAQPFLNKNG
+224 GNVMKAQPFMNING
-238 SFIQGEENHI
+238 SFQQGTATHTTI
-248 TVSGMNG
+248 AGMNG
-255 LLNRAVTITDWDA
+255 FINRAVTITDWDS
-268 DGFLDVIAP
+268 DGFLDVITP

-285 LTLSQAGIDIDNIP
+285 LTLSEAGIDIDNIP
-299 NEAGPLSGVQIADFD
+299 NEAGPLSDVQIGDFD
-314 HDTYTDLLL
+314 HDTYKDLLL

-330 MTVSFGAEVPDE
+330 ITISFGAATPAE
-342 KNESYFT
+342 KSENYFT
-349 LSVDTVDIQIFSA
+349 LIVDTVDIQIFSA
-362 LPVME
+362 IPIIQ
-367 QGQYTGTSI
+367 QGKYIGTTI
-376 AAGWDG
+376 AAGWNG

-397 VDKPIVQ
+397 IDKPAIQ
-404 DTLID
+404 DTLAER
-409 PIDLLDI
+409 IDLLDI
-416 FPEIEGREIG
+416 FPEIAGLDIG
-426 SLAAGIKP
+426 TLAAGTKP
-434 IKSLGQPLPK
+434 MKSLGQPLPK
-444 GVLPRHVLPVEQLF
+444 GVLPRHVLPVDQLF

-467 NQFYSFRW
+467 RQFYSFRW

-496 NGTQLGAYKLAYHV
+496 DGTQLGAYKLAYHV
-510 EMKTGEMVELE
+510 EMKAGETVELE
-521 SEEIDSLLT
+521 SEEEALLT
-530 YKVVPHLE
+530 YKVIPHLE

-550 SPEFI
+550 VPEFL
-555 SEPIV
+555 SELSG
-560 TEFVANSLFTYSPII
+560 TEFVANSLFTYQPVVDDK
-575 NDYNEDANV
+575 NHEAKL
-584 QFTLDV
+584 QFILETA
-590 SPDGM
+590 PNGM

-601 SLYWQTDSSHVNI
+601 ALYWQTDSSHVNI
-614 YDVRIVASDGF
+614 YDVRIVVSDGF
-625 DRAAQEFQ
+625 DRAVQEFR
-633 LFARAGVKILS
+633 LFARAGVIILS
-644 EADSIIRVNELFKY
+644 EPDSIIRVDELFKY

-666 LDQELTYKMLYYPE
+666 LDQELTYKMLYKPL

-686 SGLVEWTPAATQID
+686 NGLVEWTPVVTQID

-732 PPPINKVNLGYV
+732 PPPMNKVNLGYV

-755 TNDEL
+755 VNDVL
-760 TYTVVEMPDG
+760 TYTAVEMPDG

-791 GHLKVEVDDGKDIR
+791 GHLKIEVDDGNDVR
-805 TVEADFFINSPI
+805 TIVADFFINSPI

-844 GSLLPFDH
+844 GSLLPFSH
-852 VVKLVDTEKAR
+852 VVKLEDTEKAR

-872 IYRENVDRYIGDW
+872 VYRENVDRYIGDW
-885 NAAEVIFLTSQGD
+885 NAADVVYMTSQGE
-898 MESEEFSRLNLK
+898 MESDEFNRLNLK
-910 RYVHSIFWEDDRLMV
+910 RYVHSIFWEDDRLII

-937 KDVLW
+937 KDALW

-991 YDNYTIKLVVS
+991 YDTYPIKLVVS

-1012 ELYVNHPATIV
+1012 DLYVNHPATIV
-1023 SQAPKGAL
+1023 SQAPKAAL

-1038 QIQVEDKNKDA
+1038 QVQVEDKNADA
-1049 ELHYELLKGPQGM
+1049 ELHYELVKGPQGM
-1062 QISNTGKI
+1062 QLSNTGKL

-1080 KHSFAMEV
+1080 KHTFSIKV

-1093 KDHQTGNIFVNIPP
+1093 EDNQTGRIFVNIPP
-1107 SIISKPKPVGL
+1107 SIISRPKPVGL

-1124 YKVVAED
+1124 YRVVAED
-1131 LNNDRVSFRSI
+1131 LNNDRVTFRSI

-1154 GLFKWRPRNNQRGP
+1154 GQFKWRPRNSQLGP
-1168 HDIIITAIDARGATT
+1168 QDVIITAIDERGATT
-1183 THQFQIHVFENPD
+1183 THQFQIHVFSNPD

>member
-1 MKRLSTIILLI
+1 MNRSF
-12 ISVVFSKD
+12 ISVILVLNLMIGKD

-33 QDGLYEFAAIEV
+33 NDGLIEFATVEV
-45 GQDNG
+45 GRENG

-94 GNPELIT
+94 GTPELIT

-109 EERILHPIVYHYPWD
+109 EERILHPIVYYYSWD

-139 ERNTFLRCHNFE
+139 ERNIFLRCHNFE
-151 LLNMDGDDDQE
+151 LINQDGDDDQE

-178 VNEEGQLF
+178 VNDEGQLE
-186 ITNRLEPETMRFGS
+186 ITSRLEPKSMRFGS
-200 GFVYAGAVDWNNDGF
+200 GFVYAGAVDWNRDGL

-224 GNVMKAQPFLNKNG
+224 GNVLKAQPFFNVNG
-238 SFIQGEENHI
+238 TYKEGPAAHTTIA
-248 TVSGMNG
+248 GMNG
-255 LLNRAVTITDWDA
+255 LINRSVTIADWDT

-277 FQSGHLIA
+277 FQSGHLIS
-285 LTLSQAGIDIDNIP
+285 LTLSQAGVAIDNIP
-299 NEAGPLSGVQIADFD
+299 NEGGPLSDVQLSDFD
-314 HDTYTDLLL
+314 QDGFKDLLL

-330 MTVSFGAEVPDE
+330 MTVSFGAETPNE
-342 KNESYFT
+342 KSESYFT
-349 LSVDTVDIQIFSA
+349 LTVDTVDVQVFSA
-362 LPVME
+362 IPITFK
-367 QGQYTGTSI
+367 GQYTGTSI

-382 DETSVFLTDLGLPPP
+382 NETSVFLTDLGLPPP
-397 VDKPIVQ
+397 VSKGTVQ
-404 DTLID
+404 DTITE
-409 PIDLLDI
+409 PVDLLDI
-416 FPEIEGREIG
+416 FPEIVGDG
-426 SLAAGIKP
+426 P
-434 IKSLGQPLPK
+434 INLGARPMKSLGQPLPQ
-444 GVLPRHVLPVEQLF
+444 GILPRHVLPVNQLF
-458 VYSIPEDEA
+458 VYSLHEDEA

-496 NGTQLGAYKLAYHV
+496 DGVQLGAYKLAYHV
-510 EMKTGEMVELE
+510 EMKIGEDVELA
-521 SEEIDSLLT
+521 SEEEDSLLT
-530 YKVVPHLE
+530 YKVIPHLE

-550 SPEFI
+550 TPEFI
-555 SEPIV
+555 SEPEV
-560 TEFVANSLFTYSPII
+560 TEFVAKSLFTYTPII
-575 NDYNEDANV
+575 NDYNDDAHI
-584 QFTLDV
+584 QFILETA
-590 SPDGM
+590 PDGM

-601 SLYWQTDSSHVNI
+601 TLFWQTDSSHVNI
-614 YDVRIVASDGF
+614 YDVRIVVSDGF

-644 EADSIIRVNELFKY
+644 EPDSVIRVNELFSY

-666 LDQELTYKMLYYPE
+666 LDQELMYKMLYHPE

-686 SGLVEWTPAATQID
+686 TGLVEWTPAVSQID

-724 HPPVIDRA
+724 HPPVIDRV
-732 PPPINKVNLGYV
+732 PPPMNKVNLGYV

-755 TNDEL
+755 VNDAL
-760 TYTVVEMPDG
+760 TYTAVEMPDG

-791 GHLKVEVDDGKDIR
+791 GHLKIEIDDGKDVR
-805 TVEADFFINSPI
+805 MVEADFFINAPI

-844 GSLLPFDH
+844 GLLLPFSH
-852 VVKLVDTEKAR
+852 VVKLEDSEKAR

-872 IYRENVDRYIGDW
+872 IYRENIDRYIGDW
-885 NAAEVIFLTSQGD
+885 NAADVVYQTGQGETD
-898 MESEEFSRLNLK
+898 SGGFSRLNLK
-910 RYVHSIFWEDDRLMV
+910 RYVHSIFWEDDRLIV
-925 IIEEKD
+925 VIEEKD
-931 DRSVSV
+931 ERSVNI

-955 IVERRSAIRYTLE
+955 IVERKSAIRYTLE
-968 EFPDGMEVDEFTGT
+968 EFPDGMEVDEYTGT

-991 YDNYTIKLVVS
+991 YDNYPIKLVVS

-1012 ELYVNHPATIV
+1012 ELYVNHQATIV
-1023 SQAPKGAL
+1023 SQAPKAAL

-1038 QIQVEDKNKDA
+1038 QIQVEDKNADA
-1049 ELHYELLKGPQGM
+1049 ELHYELVKGPQGM
-1062 QISNTGKI
+1062 QLSNTGKL
-1070 VWIPKASQVN
+1070 VWIPKSSQVN
-1080 KHSFAMEV
+1080 KHEFEVKV

-1093 KDHQTGNIFVNIPP
+1093 EDTQRGKVFVNIPP
-1107 SIISKPKPVGL
+1107 SIVSKPKPVGL

-1124 YKVVAED
+1124 YKIIAED
-1131 LNNDRVSFRSI
+1131 LNNDRVTYRSI

-1168 HDIIITAIDARGATT
+1168 HDVIITAIDARGATT
-1183 THQFQIHVFENPD
+1183 SHQFQIHVFENPD

>member
-1 MKRLSTIILLI
+1 MKRIIILLSLI
-12 ISVVFSKD
+12 FSVLLGKD

-33 QDGLYEFAAIEV
+33 NDGLIEFASIEV
-45 GQDNG
+45 GRENG
-50 HSVSMIRYYEIDG
+50 NYISMIRYYEIDG

-82 FVNLKLGDLDGD
+82 FVNLKIGDLDGN
-94 GNPELIT
+94 GTPELIT

-109 EERILHPIVYHYPWD
+109 EERILHPIVYYYPWD
-124 GEGFSETPAS
+124 GTGFSETPAS

-151 LLNMDGDDDQE
+151 LLDRDNDGDQE
-162 LVVSLG
+162 LLVSLG
-168 SPVRGLAIVD
+168 SPVRGLAVVD
-178 VNEEGQLF
+178 VNSDGELE
-186 ITNRLEPETMRFGS
+186 ITTRLEPESMRFGS
-200 GFVYAGAVDWNNDGF
+200 GFVYAGVVDWNRDGY

-224 GNVMKAQPFLNKNG
+224 GNVMKAQPFMNING
-238 SFIQGEENHI
+238 SFQQGTATHTTI
-248 TVSGMNG
+248 AGMNG
-255 LLNRAVTITDWDA
+255 FINRAVTITDWDS
-268 DGFLDVIAP
+268 DGFLDVITP

-285 LTLSQAGIDIDNIP
+285 LTLSEAGIDIDNIP
-299 NEAGPLSGVQIADFD
+299 NEAGPLSDVQIGDFD
-314 HDTYTDLLL
+314 HDTYKDLLL

-330 MTVSFGAEVPDE
+330 ITISFGAATPAE
-342 KNESYFT
+342 KSENYFT
-349 LSVDTVDIQIFSA
+349 LIVDTVDIQIFSA
-362 LPVME
+362 IPIIQ
-367 QGQYTGTSI
+367 QGKYIGTTI
-376 AAGWDG
+376 AAGWNG

-397 VDKPIVQ
+397 IDKPAIQ
-404 DTLID
+404 DTLAER
-409 PIDLLDI
+409 IDLLDI
-416 FPEIEGREIG
+416 FPEIAGLDIG
-426 SLAAGIKP
+426 TLAAGTKP
-434 IKSLGQPLPK
+434 MKSLGQPLPK
-444 GVLPRHVLPVEQLF
+444 GVLPRHVLPVDQLF

-467 NQFYSFRW
+467 RQFYSFRW

-496 NGTQLGAYKLAYHV
+496 DGTQLGAYKLAYHV
-510 EMKTGEMVELE
+510 EMKAGETVELE
-521 SEEIDSLLT
+521 SEEEALLT
-530 YKVVPHLE
+530 YKVIPHLE

-550 SPEFI
+550 VPEFI
-555 SEPIV
+555 SELAG
-560 TEFVANSLFTYSPII
+560 TEFVANSLFTYQPVVVDK
-575 NDYNEDANV
+575 NHDAKL
-584 QFTLDV
+584 QFILETA
-590 SPDGM
+590 PNGM

-601 SLYWQTDSSHVNI
+601 ALYWQTDSSHVNI
-614 YDVRIVASDGF
+614 YDVRIVVSDGF
-625 DRAAQEFQ
+625 DRAVQEFR
-633 LFARAGVKILS
+633 LFARAGVIILS
-644 EADSIIRVNELFKY
+644 EPDSIIRVDELFKY

-666 LDQELTYKMLYYPE
+666 LDQELTYKMLYKPL

-686 SGLVEWTPAATQID
+686 NGLVEWTPVVTQID

-732 PPPINKVNLGYV
+732 PPPMNKVNLGYV

-755 TNDEL
+755 VNDVL
-760 TYTVVEMPDG
+760 TYTAVEMPDG

-791 GHLKVEVDDGKDIR
+791 GHLKIEVDDGNDVR
-805 TVEADFFINSPI
+805 TIVADFFINSPI

-844 GSLLPFDH
+844 GSLLPFSH
-852 VVKLVDTEKAR
+852 VVKLEDTEKAR

-872 IYRENVDRYIGDW
+872 VYRENVDRYIGDW
-885 NAAEVIFLTSQGD
+885 NAADVVYMTSQGE
-898 MESEEFSRLNLK
+898 MESDEFNRLNLK
-910 RYVHSIFWEDDRLMV
+910 RYVHSIFWEDDRLII

-937 KDVLW
+937 KDALW

-991 YDNYTIKLVVS
+991 YDTYPIKLVVS

-1012 ELYVNHPATIV
+1012 DLYVNHPATIV
-1023 SQAPKGAL
+1023 SQAPKAAL

-1038 QIQVEDKNKDA
+1038 QVQVEDKNADA
-1049 ELHYELLKGPQGM
+1049 ELHYELVKGPQGM
-1062 QISNTGKI
+1062 QLSNTGKL

-1080 KHSFAMEV
+1080 KHTFSIKV

-1093 KDHQTGNIFVNIPP
+1093 EDNQTGRIFVNIPP
-1107 SIISKPKPVGL
+1107 SIISRPKPVGL

-1124 YKVVAED
+1124 YRVVAED
-1131 LNNDRVSFRSI
+1131 LNNDRVTFRSI

-1154 GLFKWRPRNNQRGP
+1154 GQFKWRPRNSQLGP
-1168 HDIIITAIDARGATT
+1168 QDVIITAIDERGATT
-1183 THQFQIHVFENPD
+1183 THQFQIHVFDNPD

>member
-1 MKRLSTIILLI
+1 
-12 ISVVFSKD
+12 
-20 LQIIHMEGTFDLD
+20 MEGTFDLD
-33 QDGLYEFAAIEV
+33 NDGLIEFASIEV
-45 GQDNG
+45 GRENG
-50 HSVSMIRYYEIDG
+50 NYISMIRYYEIDG

-82 FVNLKLGDLDGD
+82 FVNLKIGDLDGN
-94 GNPELIT
+94 GTPELIT

-109 EERILHPIVYHYPWD
+109 EERILHPIVYYYPWD
-124 GEGFSETPAS
+124 GTGFSETPAS

-151 LLNMDGDDDQE
+151 LLDRDNDGDQE
-162 LVVSLG
+162 LLVSLG
-168 SPVRGLAIVD
+168 SPVRGLAVVD
-178 VNEEGQLF
+178 VNSDGELE
-186 ITNRLEPETMRFGS
+186 ITTRLEPESMRFGS
-200 GFVYAGAVDWNNDGF
+200 GFVYAGVVDWNRDGY

-224 GNVMKAQPFLNKNG
+224 GNVMKAQPFMNING
-238 SFIQGEENHI
+238 SFQQGTATHTTI
-248 TVSGMNG
+248 AGMNG
-255 LLNRAVTITDWDA
+255 FINRAVTITDWDS
-268 DGFLDVIAP
+268 DGFLDVITP

-285 LTLSQAGIDIDNIP
+285 LTLSEAGIDIDNIP
-299 NEAGPLSGVQIADFD
+299 NEAGPLSDVQIGDFD
-314 HDTYTDLLL
+314 HDTYKDLLL

-330 MTVSFGAEVPDE
+330 ITISFGAATPAE
-342 KNESYFT
+342 KSENYFT
-349 LSVDTVDIQIFSA
+349 LIVDTVDIQIFSA
-362 LPVME
+362 IPIIQ
-367 QGQYTGTSI
+367 QGKYIGTTI
-376 AAGWDG
+376 AAGWNG

-397 VDKPIVQ
+397 IDKPAIQ
-404 DTLID
+404 DTLAER
-409 PIDLLDI
+409 IDLLDI
-416 FPEIEGREIG
+416 FPEIAGLDIG
-426 SLAAGIKP
+426 TLAAGTKP
-434 IKSLGQPLPK
+434 MKSLGQPLPK
-444 GVLPRHVLPVEQLF
+444 GVLPRHVLPVDQLF

-467 NQFYSFRW
+467 RQFYSFRW

-496 NGTQLGAYKLAYHV
+496 DGTQLGAYKLAYHV
-510 EMKTGEMVELE
+510 EMKAGETVELE
-521 SEEIDSLLT
+521 SEEEALLT
-530 YKVVPHLE
+530 YKVIPHLE

-550 SPEFI
+550 VPEFI
-555 SEPIV
+555 SELAG
-560 TEFVANSLFTYSPII
+560 TEFVANSLFTYQPVVDDK
-575 NDYNEDANV
+575 NHEAKL
-584 QFTLDV
+584 QFILETA
-590 SPDGM
+590 PNGM

-601 SLYWQTDSSHVNI
+601 ALYWQTDSSHVNI
-614 YDVRIVASDGF
+614 YDVRIVVSDGF
-625 DRAAQEFQ
+625 DRAVQEFR
-633 LFARAGVKILS
+633 LFARAGVIILS
-644 EADSIIRVNELFKY
+644 EPDSIIRVDELFKY

-666 LDQELTYKMLYYPE
+666 LDQELTYKMLYKPL

-686 SGLVEWTPAATQID
+686 NGLVEWTPVVTQID

-732 PPPINKVNLGYV
+732 PPPMNKVNLGYV

-755 TNDEL
+755 VNDVL
-760 TYTVVEMPDG
+760 TYTAVEMPDG

-791 GHLKVEVDDGKDIR
+791 GHLKIEVDDGNDVR
-805 TVEADFFINSPI
+805 TIEADFFINSPI

-844 GSLLPFDH
+844 GSLLPFSH
-852 VVKLVDTEKAR
+852 VVKLEDTEKAR

-872 IYRENVDRYIGDW
+872 VYRENVDRYIGDW
-885 NAAEVIFLTSQGD
+885 NAADVVYMTSQGE
-898 MESEEFSRLNLK
+898 MESDEFNRLNLK
-910 RYVHSIFWEDDRLMV
+910 RYVHSIFWEDDRLII

-937 KDVLW
+937 KDALW

-991 YDNYTIKLVVS
+991 YDTYPIKLVVS

-1012 ELYVNHPATIV
+1012 DLYVNHPATIV
-1023 SQAPKGAL
+1023 SQAPKAAL

-1038 QIQVEDKNKDA
+1038 QVQVEDKNADA
-1049 ELHYELLKGPQGM
+1049 ELHYELVKGPQGM
-1062 QISNTGKI
+1062 QLSNTGKL

-1080 KHSFAMEV
+1080 KHTFSIKV

-1093 KDHQTGNIFVNIPP
+1093 EDNQTGRIFVNIPP
-1107 SIISKPKPVGL
+1107 SIISRPKPVGL

-1124 YKVVAED
+1124 YRVVAED
-1131 LNNDRVSFRSI
+1131 LNNDRVTFRSI

-1154 GLFKWRPRNNQRGP
+1154 GQFKWRPRNSQLGP
-1168 HDIIITAIDARGATT
+1168 QDVIITAIDERGATT
-1183 THQFQIHVFENPD
+1183 THQFQIHVFDNPD

>member
-1 MKRLSTIILLI
+1 MKRIIILLSLI
-12 ISVVFSKD
+12 FSVLLGKD

-33 QDGLYEFAAIEV
+33 NDGLIEFASIEV
-45 GQDNG
+45 GRENG
-50 HSVSMIRYYEIDG
+50 NYISMIRYYEIDG

-82 FVNLKLGDLDGD
+82 FVNLKIGDLDGN
-94 GNPELIT
+94 GTPELIT

-109 EERILHPIVYHYPWD
+109 EERILHPIVYYYPWD
-124 GEGFSETPAS
+124 GTGFSETPAS

-151 LLNMDGDDDQE
+151 LLDRDNDGDQE
-162 LVVSLG
+162 LLVSLG
-168 SPVRGLAIVD
+168 SPVRGLAVVD
-178 VNEEGQLF
+178 VNSDGELE
-186 ITNRLEPETMRFGS
+186 ITTRLEPESMRFGS
-200 GFVYAGAVDWNNDGF
+200 GFVYAGVVDWNRDGY

-224 GNVMKAQPFLNKNG
+224 GNVMKAQPFMNING
-238 SFIQGEENHI
+238 SFQQGTATHTTI
-248 TVSGMNG
+248 AGMNG
-255 LLNRAVTITDWDA
+255 FINRAVTITDWDS
-268 DGFLDVIAP
+268 DGFLDVITP

-285 LTLSQAGIDIDNIP
+285 LTLSEAGIDIDNIP
-299 NEAGPLSGVQIADFD
+299 NEAGPLSDVQIGDFD
-314 HDTYTDLLL
+314 HDTYKDLLL

-330 MTVSFGAEVPDE
+330 ITISFGAATPAE
-342 KNESYFT
+342 KSENYFT
-349 LSVDTVDIQIFSA
+349 LIVDTVDIQIFSA
-362 LPVME
+362 IPIIQ
-367 QGQYTGTSI
+367 QGKYIGTTI
-376 AAGWDG
+376 AAGWNG

-397 VDKPIVQ
+397 IDKPAIQ
-404 DTLID
+404 DTLAER
-409 PIDLLDI
+409 IDLLDI
-416 FPEIEGREIG
+416 FPEIAGLDIG
-426 SLAAGIKP
+426 TLAAGTKP
-434 IKSLGQPLPK
+434 MKSLGQPLPK
-444 GVLPRHVLPVEQLF
+444 GVLPRHVLPVDQLF

-467 NQFYSFRW
+467 RQFYSFRW

-496 NGTQLGAYKLAYHV
+496 DGTQLGAYKLAYHV
-510 EMKTGEMVELE
+510 EMKAGETVELE
-521 SEEIDSLLT
+521 SEEEALLT
-530 YKVVPHLE
+530 YKVIPHLE

-550 SPEFI
+550 VPEFI
-555 SEPIV
+555 SELAG
-560 TEFVANSLFTYSPII
+560 TEFVANSLFTYQPVVDDK
-575 NDYNEDANV
+575 NHEAKL
-584 QFTLDV
+584 QFILETA
-590 SPDGM
+590 PNGM

-601 SLYWQTDSSHVNI
+601 ALYWQTDSSHVNI
-614 YDVRIVASDGF
+614 YDVRIVVSDGF
-625 DRAAQEFQ
+625 DRAVQEFR
-633 LFARAGVKILS
+633 LFARAGVIILS
-644 EADSIIRVNELFKY
+644 EPDSIIRVDELFKY

-666 LDQELTYKMLYYPE
+666 LDQELTYKMLYKPL

-686 SGLVEWTPAATQID
+686 NGLVEWTPVVTQID

-732 PPPINKVNLGYV
+732 PPPMNKVNLGYV

-755 TNDEL
+755 VNDVL
-760 TYTVVEMPDG
+760 TYTAVEMPDG

-791 GHLKVEVDDGKDIR
+791 GHLKIEVDDGNDVR
-805 TVEADFFINSPI
+805 TIEADFFINSPI

-844 GSLLPFDH
+844 GSLLPFSH
-852 VVKLVDTEKAR
+852 VVKLEDTEKAR

-885 NAAEVIFLTSQGD
+885 NAADVVYMTSQGE
-898 MESEEFSRLNLK
+898 MESDEFNRLNLK
-910 RYVHSIFWEDDRLMV
+910 RYVHSIFWEDDRLII

-937 KDVLW
+937 KDALW

-991 YDNYTIKLVVS
+991 YDTYPIKLVVS

-1012 ELYVNHPATIV
+1012 DLYVNHPATIV
-1023 SQAPKGAL
+1023 SQAPKAAL

-1038 QIQVEDKNKDA
+1038 QVQVEDKNADA
-1049 ELHYELLKGPQGM
+1049 ELHYELVKGPQGM
-1062 QISNTGKI
+1062 QLSNTGKL

-1080 KHSFAMEV
+1080 KHTFSIKV

-1093 KDHQTGNIFVNIPP
+1093 EDNQTGRIFVNIPP
-1107 SIISKPKPVGL
+1107 SIISRPKPVGL

-1124 YKVVAED
+1124 YRVVAED
-1131 LNNDRVSFRSI
+1131 LNNDRVTFRSI

-1154 GLFKWRPRNNQRGP
+1154 GQFKWRPRNSQLGP
-1168 HDIIITAIDARGATT
+1168 QDVIITAIDERGATT
-1183 THQFQIHVFENPD
+1183 THQFQIHVFDNPD

>member
-1 MKRLSTIILLI
+1 MKRIIILLSLI
-12 ISVVFSKD
+12 FSVLLGKD

-33 QDGLYEFAAIEV
+33 NDGLIEFASIEV
-45 GQDNG
+45 GRENG
-50 HSVSMIRYYEIDG
+50 KYISMIRYYEIDG

-82 FVNLKLGDLDGD
+82 FVNLKIGDLDGN
-94 GNPELIT
+94 GTPELIT

-109 EERILHPIVYHYPWD
+109 EERILHPIVYYYPWD
-124 GEGFSETPAS
+124 GTGFSETPAS

-151 LLNMDGDDDQE
+151 LLDRDNDGDQE
-162 LVVSLG
+162 LLVSLG
-168 SPVRGLAIVD
+168 SPVRGLAVVD
-178 VNEEGQLF
+178 VNSDGELE
-186 ITNRLEPETMRFGS
+186 ITTRLEPESMRFGS
-200 GFVYAGAVDWNNDGF
+200 GFVYAGVVDWNRDGY

-224 GNVMKAQPFLNKNG
+224 GNVMKAQPFMNING
-238 SFIQGEENHI
+238 SFQQGTATHTTI
-248 TVSGMNG
+248 AGMNG
-255 LLNRAVTITDWDA
+255 FINRAVTITDWDS
-268 DGFLDVIAP
+268 DGFLDVITP

-285 LTLSQAGIDIDNIP
+285 LTLSEAGIDIDNIP
-299 NEAGPLSGVQIADFD
+299 NEAGPLSDVQIGDFD
-314 HDTYTDLLL
+314 HDTYKDLLL

-330 MTVSFGAEVPDE
+330 ITISFGAATPAE
-342 KNESYFT
+342 KSENYFT
-349 LSVDTVDIQIFSA
+349 LIVDTVDIQIFSA
-362 LPVME
+362 IPIIQ
-367 QGQYTGTSI
+367 QGKYIGTTI
-376 AAGWDG
+376 AAGWNG

-397 VDKPIVQ
+397 IDKPAIQ
-404 DTLID
+404 DTLAER
-409 PIDLLDI
+409 IDLLDI
-416 FPEIEGREIG
+416 FPEIAGLDIG
-426 SLAAGIKP
+426 TLAAGTKP
-434 IKSLGQPLPK
+434 MKSLGQPLPK
-444 GVLPRHVLPVEQLF
+444 GVLPRHVLPVDQLF

-467 NQFYSFRW
+467 RQFYSFRW

-496 NGTQLGAYKLAYHV
+496 DGTQLGAYKLAYHV
-510 EMKTGEMVELE
+510 EMKAGETVELE
-521 SEEIDSLLT
+521 SEEEALLT
-530 YKVVPHLE
+530 YKVIPHLE

-550 SPEFI
+550 VPEFI
-555 SEPIV
+555 SELAG
-560 TEFVANSLFTYSPII
+560 TEFVANSLFTYQPVVVDK
-575 NDYNEDANV
+575 NHDAKL
-584 QFTLDV
+584 QFILETA
-590 SPDGM
+590 PNGM

-601 SLYWQTDSSHVNI
+601 ALYWQTDSSHVNI
-614 YDVRIVASDGF
+614 YDVRIVVSDGF
-625 DRAAQEFQ
+625 DRAVQEFR
-633 LFARAGVKILS
+633 LFARAGVIILS
-644 EADSIIRVNELFKY
+644 EPDSIIRVDELFKY

-666 LDQELTYKMLYYPE
+666 LDQELTYKMLYKPL

-686 SGLVEWTPAATQID
+686 NGLVEWTPVVTQID

-732 PPPINKVNLGYV
+732 PPPMNKVNLGYV

-755 TNDEL
+755 VNDVL
-760 TYTVVEMPDG
+760 TYTAVEMPDG

-791 GHLKVEVDDGKDIR
+791 GHLKIEVDDGNDVR
-805 TVEADFFINSPI
+805 TIVADFFINSPI

-844 GSLLPFDH
+844 GSLLPFSH
-852 VVKLVDTEKAR
+852 VVKLEDTEKAR

-872 IYRENVDRYIGDW
+872 VYRENVDRYIGDW
-885 NAAEVIFLTSQGD
+885 NAADVVYMTSQGE
-898 MESEEFSRLNLK
+898 MESDEFNRLNLK
-910 RYVHSIFWEDDRLMV
+910 RYVHSIFWEDDRLII

-937 KDVLW
+937 KDALW

-991 YDNYTIKLVVS
+991 YDTYPIKLVVS

-1012 ELYVNHPATIV
+1012 DLYVNHPATIV
-1023 SQAPKGAL
+1023 SQAPKAAL

-1038 QIQVEDKNKDA
+1038 QVQVEDKNADA
-1049 ELHYELLKGPQGM
+1049 ELHYELVKGPQGM
-1062 QISNTGKI
+1062 QLSNTGKL

-1080 KHSFAMEV
+1080 KHTFSIKV

-1093 KDHQTGNIFVNIPP
+1093 EDNQTGRIFVNIPP
-1107 SIISKPKPVGL
+1107 SIISRPKPVGL

-1124 YKVVAED
+1124 YRVVAED
-1131 LNNDRVSFRSI
+1131 LNNDRVTFRSI

-1154 GLFKWRPRNNQRGP
+1154 GQFKWRPRNSQLGP
-1168 HDIIITAIDARGATT
+1168 QDVIITAIDERGATT
-1183 THQFQIHVFENPD
+1183 THQFQIHVFDNPD

>member
-1 MKRLSTIILLI
+1 MKRIIILLSLI
-12 ISVVFSKD
+12 FSVLLGKD

-33 QDGLYEFAAIEV
+33 NDGLIEFASIEV
-45 GQDNG
+45 GRENG
-50 HSVSMIRYYEIDG
+50 NYISMIRYYEIDG

-82 FVNLKLGDLDGD
+82 FVNLKIGDLDGN
-94 GNPELIT
+94 GTPELIT

-109 EERILHPIVYHYPWD
+109 EERILHPIVYYYPWD
-124 GEGFSETPAS
+124 GTGFSETPAS

-151 LLNMDGDDDQE
+151 LLDRDNDGDQE
-162 LVVSLG
+162 LLVSLG
-168 SPVRGLAIVD
+168 SPVRGLAVVD
-178 VNEEGQLF
+178 VNSDGELE
-186 ITNRLEPETMRFGS
+186 ITTRLEPESMRFGS
-200 GFVYAGAVDWNNDGF
+200 GFVYAGVVDWNRDGY

-224 GNVMKAQPFLNKNG
+224 GNVMKAQPFMNING
-238 SFIQGEENHI
+238 SFQQGTATHTTI
-248 TVSGMNG
+248 AGMNG
-255 LLNRAVTITDWDA
+255 FINRAVTITDWDS
-268 DGFLDVIAP
+268 DGFLDVITP

-285 LTLSQAGIDIDNIP
+285 LTLSEAGIDIDNIP
-299 NEAGPLSGVQIADFD
+299 NEAGPLSDVQIGDFD
-314 HDTYTDLLL
+314 HDTYKDLLL

-330 MTVSFGAEVPDE
+330 ITISFGAATPAE
-342 KNESYFT
+342 KSENYFT
-349 LSVDTVDIQIFSA
+349 LIVDTVDIQIFSA
-362 LPVME
+362 IPIIQ
-367 QGQYTGTSI
+367 QGKYIGTTI
-376 AAGWDG
+376 AAGWNG

-397 VDKPIVQ
+397 IDKPAIQ
-404 DTLID
+404 DTLAER
-409 PIDLLDI
+409 IDLLDI
-416 FPEIEGREIG
+416 FPEIAGLDIG
-426 SLAAGIKP
+426 TLAAGTKP
-434 IKSLGQPLPK
+434 MKSLGQPLPK
-444 GVLPRHVLPVEQLF
+444 GVLPRHVLPVDQLF

-467 NQFYSFRW
+467 RQFYSFRW

-496 NGTQLGAYKLAYHV
+496 DGTQLGAYKLAYHV
-510 EMKTGEMVELE
+510 EMKAGETVELE
-521 SEEIDSLLT
+521 SEEEALLT
-530 YKVVPHLE
+530 YKVIPHLE

-550 SPEFI
+550 VPEFI
-555 SEPIV
+555 SELAG
-560 TEFVANSLFTYSPII
+560 TEFVANSLFTYQPVVDDK
-575 NDYNEDANV
+575 NHDAKL
-584 QFTLDV
+584 QFILETA
-590 SPDGM
+590 PNGM

-601 SLYWQTDSSHVNI
+601 ALYWQTDSSHVNI
-614 YDVRIVASDGF
+614 YDVRIVVSDGF
-625 DRAAQEFQ
+625 DRAVQEFR
-633 LFARAGVKILS
+633 LFARAGVIILS
-644 EADSIIRVNELFKY
+644 EPDSIIRVDELFKY

-666 LDQELTYKMLYYPE
+666 LDQELTYKMLYKPL

-686 SGLVEWTPAATQID
+686 NGLVEWTPVVTQID

-732 PPPINKVNLGYV
+732 PPPMNKVNLGYV

-755 TNDEL
+755 VNDVL
-760 TYTVVEMPDG
+760 TYTAVEMPDG

-791 GHLKVEVDDGKDIR
+791 GHLKIEVDDGNDVR
-805 TVEADFFINSPI
+805 TIEADFFINSPI

-844 GSLLPFDH
+844 GSLLPFSH
-852 VVKLVDTEKAR
+852 VVKLEDTEKAR

-885 NAAEVIFLTSQGD
+885 NAADVVYMTSQGE
-898 MESEEFSRLNLK
+898 MESDEFNRLNLK
-910 RYVHSIFWEDDRLMV
+910 RYVHSIFWEDDRLII

-937 KDVLW
+937 KDALW

-991 YDNYTIKLVVS
+991 YDTYPIKLVVS

-1012 ELYVNHPATIV
+1012 DLYVNHPATIV
-1023 SQAPKGAL
+1023 SQAPKAAL

-1049 ELHYELLKGPQGM
+1049 ELHYELVKGPQGM
-1062 QISNTGKI
+1062 QLSNTGKL
-1070 VWIPKASQVN
+1070 VWIPKASQTN
-1080 KHSFAMEV
+1080 KHVFEV
-1088 SDGYH
+1088 RISDGYH
-1093 KDHQTGNIFVNIPP
+1093 EDTQTGRVFVNIPP

-1118 TGYEYR
+1118 TGYEYHYR
-1124 YKVVAED
+1124 IVAED
-1131 LNNDRVSFRSI
+1131 LNNDRVTFRSI

-1154 GLFKWRPRNNQRGP
+1154 GQFKWRPRNSQLGP
-1168 HDIIITAIDARGATT
+1168 HDVIITAIDERGATT

>member
-1 MKRLSTIILLI
+1 MKRIIILLSLI
-12 ISVVFSKD
+12 FSVLLGKD

-33 QDGLYEFAAIEV
+33 NDGLIEFASIEV
-45 GQDNG
+45 GRENG
-50 HSVSMIRYYEIDG
+50 NYISMIRYYEIDG

-82 FVNLKLGDLDGD
+82 FVNLKIGDLDGN
-94 GNPELIT
+94 GTPELIT

-109 EERILHPIVYHYPWD
+109 EERILHPIVYYYPWD
-124 GEGFSETPAS
+124 GTGFSETPAS

-151 LLNMDGDDDQE
+151 LLDRDNDGDQE
-162 LVVSLG
+162 LLVSLG
-168 SPVRGLAIVD
+168 SPVRGLAVVD
-178 VNEEGQLF
+178 VNSDGELE
-186 ITNRLEPETMRFGS
+186 ITTRLEPESMRFGS
-200 GFVYAGAVDWNNDGF
+200 GFVYAGVVDWNRDGY

-224 GNVMKAQPFLNKNG
+224 GNVMKAQPFMNING
-238 SFIQGEENHI
+238 SFQQGTATHTTI
-248 TVSGMNG
+248 AGMNG
-255 LLNRAVTITDWDA
+255 FINRAVTITDWDS
-268 DGFLDVIAP
+268 DGFLDVITP

-285 LTLSQAGIDIDNIP
+285 LTLSEAGIDIDNIR
-299 NEAGPLSGVQIADFD
+299 NEAGPLSDVQIGDFD
-314 HDTYTDLLL
+314 HDTYKDLLL

-330 MTVSFGAEVPDE
+330 ITISFGAATPAE
-342 KNESYFT
+342 KSENYFT
-349 LSVDTVDIQIFSA
+349 LIVDTVDIQIFSA
-362 LPVME
+362 IPIIQ
-367 QGQYTGTSI
+367 QGKYIGTTI
-376 AAGWDG
+376 AAGWNG

-397 VDKPIVQ
+397 IDKPAIQ
-404 DTLID
+404 DTLAER
-409 PIDLLDI
+409 IDLLDI
-416 FPEIEGREIG
+416 FPEIAGLDIG
-426 SLAAGIKP
+426 TLAAGTKP
-434 IKSLGQPLPK
+434 MKSLGQPLPK
-444 GVLPRHVLPVEQLF
+444 GVLPRHVLPVDQLF

-467 NQFYSFRW
+467 RQFYSFRW

-496 NGTQLGAYKLAYHV
+496 DGTQLGAYKLAYHV
-510 EMKTGEMVELE
+510 EMKAGETVELE
-521 SEEIDSLLT
+521 SEEEALLT
-530 YKVVPHLE
+530 YKVIPHLE

-550 SPEFI
+550 VPEFI
-555 SEPIV
+555 SELAG
-560 TEFVANSLFTYSPII
+560 TEFVANSLFTYQPVVDDK
-575 NDYNEDANV
+575 NHEAKL
-584 QFTLDV
+584 QFILETA
-590 SPDGM
+590 PNGM

-601 SLYWQTDSSHVNI
+601 ALYWQTDSSHVNI
-614 YDVRIVASDGF
+614 YDVRIVVSDGF
-625 DRAAQEFQ
+625 DRAVQEFR
-633 LFARAGVKILS
+633 LFARAGVIILS
-644 EADSIIRVNELFKY
+644 EPDSIIRVDELFKY

-666 LDQELTYKMLYYPE
+666 LDQELTYKMLYKPL

-686 SGLVEWTPAATQID
+686 NGLVEWTPVVTQID

-732 PPPINKVNLGYV
+732 PPPMNKVNLGYV

-755 TNDEL
+755 VNDVL
-760 TYTVVEMPDG
+760 TYTAVEMPDG

-791 GHLKVEVDDGKDIR
+791 GHLKIEVDDGNDVR
-805 TVEADFFINSPI
+805 TIEADFFINSPI

-844 GSLLPFDH
+844 GSLLPFSH
-852 VVKLVDTEKAR
+852 VVKLEDTEKAR

-872 IYRENVDRYIGDW
+872 VYRENVDRYIGDW
-885 NAAEVIFLTSQGD
+885 NAADVVYMTSQGE
-898 MESEEFSRLNLK
+898 MESDEFNRLNLK
-910 RYVHSIFWEDDRLMV
+910 RYVHSIFWEDDRLII

-937 KDVLW
+937 KDALW

-991 YDNYTIKLVVS
+991 YDTYPIKLVVS

-1012 ELYVNHPATIV
+1012 DLYVNHPATIV
-1023 SQAPKGAL
+1023 SQAPKAAL

-1038 QIQVEDKNKDA
+1038 QVQVEDKNADA

-1062 QISNTGKI
+1062 QMSNTGKI
-1070 VWIPKASQVN
+1070 VWIPKSSQVN
-1080 KHSFAMEV
+1080 KHTFSIKV

-1093 KDHQTGNIFVNIPP
+1093 EDNQTGRVFVNIPP

-1124 YKVVAED
+1124 YTVVAED
-1131 LNNDRVSFRSI
+1131 LNGDRVAFRSI

-1154 GLFKWRPRNNQRGP
+1154 GQFKWRPRNSQLGP
-1168 HDIIITAIDARGATT
+1168 QDVIITAIDERGATT
-1183 THQFQIHVFENPD
+1183 THQFQIHVFDNPD

>member
-1 MKRLSTIILLI
+1 MLSLIFSVLLG
-12 ISVVFSKD
+12 KD

-33 QDGLYEFAAIEV
+33 NDGLIEFASIEV
-45 GQDNG
+45 GRENG
-50 HSVSMIRYYEIDG
+50 NYISMIRYYEIDG

-82 FVNLKLGDLDGD
+82 FVNLKIGDLDGN
-94 GNPELIT
+94 GTPELIT

-109 EERILHPIVYHYPWD
+109 EERILHPIVYYYPWD
-124 GEGFSETPAS
+124 GTGFSETPAS

-151 LLNMDGDDDQE
+151 LLDRDNDGDQE
-162 LVVSLG
+162 LLVSLG
-168 SPVRGLAIVD
+168 SPVRGLAVVD
-178 VNEEGQLF
+178 VNSDGELE
-186 ITNRLEPETMRFGS
+186 ITTRLEPESMRFGS
-200 GFVYAGAVDWNNDGF
+200 GFVYAGVVDWNRDGY

-224 GNVMKAQPFLNKNG
+224 GNVMKAQPFMNING
-238 SFIQGEENHI
+238 SFQQGTATHTTI
-248 TVSGMNG
+248 AGMNG
-255 LLNRAVTITDWDA
+255 FINRAVTITDWDS
-268 DGFLDVIAP
+268 DGFLDVITP

-285 LTLSQAGIDIDNIP
+285 LTLSEAGIDIDNIP
-299 NEAGPLSGVQIADFD
+299 NEAGPLSDVQIGDFD
-314 HDTYTDLLL
+314 HDTYKDLLL

-330 MTVSFGAEVPDE
+330 ITISFGAATPAE
-342 KNESYFT
+342 KSENYFT
-349 LSVDTVDIQIFSA
+349 LIVDTVDIQIFSA
-362 LPVME
+362 IPIIQ
-367 QGQYTGTSI
+367 QGKYIGTTI
-376 AAGWDG
+376 AAGWNG

-397 VDKPIVQ
+397 IDKPAIQ
-404 DTLID
+404 DTLAER
-409 PIDLLDI
+409 IDLLDI
-416 FPEIEGREIG
+416 FPEIAGLDIG
-426 SLAAGIKP
+426 TLAAGTKP
-434 IKSLGQPLPK
+434 MKSLGQPLPK
-444 GVLPRHVLPVEQLF
+444 GVLPRHVLPVDQLF

-467 NQFYSFRW
+467 RQFYSFRW

-496 NGTQLGAYKLAYHV
+496 DGTQLGAYKLAYHV
-510 EMKTGEMVELE
+510 EMKAGETVELE
-521 SEEIDSLLT
+521 SEEEALLT
-530 YKVVPHLE
+530 YKVIPHLE

-550 SPEFI
+550 VPEFI
-555 SEPIV
+555 SELAG
-560 TEFVANSLFTYSPII
+560 TEFVANSLFTYQPVVVDK
-575 NDYNEDANV
+575 NHDAKL
-584 QFTLDV
+584 QFILETA
-590 SPDGM
+590 PNGM

-601 SLYWQTDSSHVNI
+601 ALYWQTDSSHVNI
-614 YDVRIVASDGF
+614 YDVRIVVSDGF
-625 DRAAQEFQ
+625 DRAVQEFR
-633 LFARAGVKILS
+633 LFARAGVIILS
-644 EADSIIRVNELFKY
+644 EPDSIIRVDELFKY

-666 LDQELTYKMLYYPE
+666 LDQELTYKMLYKPL

-686 SGLVEWTPAATQID
+686 NGLVEWTPVVTQID

-732 PPPINKVNLGYV
+732 PPPMNKVNLGYV

-755 TNDEL
+755 VNDVL
-760 TYTVVEMPDG
+760 TYTAVEMPDG

-791 GHLKVEVDDGKDIR
+791 GHLKIEVDDGNDVR
-805 TVEADFFINSPI
+805 TIVADFFINSPI

-844 GSLLPFDH
+844 GSLLPFSH
-852 VVKLVDTEKAR
+852 VVKLEDTEKAR

-885 NAAEVIFLTSQGD
+885 NAADVVYMTSQGE
-898 MESEEFSRLNLK
+898 MESDEFNRLNLK
-910 RYVHSIFWEDDRLMV
+910 RYVHSIFWEDDRLII

-937 KDVLW
+937 KDALW

-991 YDNYTIKLVVS
+991 YDTYPIKLVVS

-1012 ELYVNHPATIV
+1012 DLYVNHPATIV
-1023 SQAPKGAL
+1023 SQAPKAAL

-1038 QIQVEDKNKDA
+1038 QVQVEDKNADA
-1049 ELHYELLKGPQGM
+1049 ELHYELVKGPQGM
-1062 QISNTGKI
+1062 QLSNTGKL

-1080 KHSFAMEV
+1080 KHTFSIKV

-1093 KDHQTGNIFVNIPP
+1093 EDNQTGRIFVNIPP
-1107 SIISKPKPVGL
+1107 SIISRPKPVGL

-1124 YKVVAED
+1124 YRVVAED
-1131 LNNDRVSFRSI
+1131 LNNDRVTFRSI

-1154 GLFKWRPRNNQRGP
+1154 GQFKWRPRNSQLGP
-1168 HDIIITAIDARGATT
+1168 QDVIITAIDERGATT
-1183 THQFQIHVFENPD
+1183 THQFQIHVFDNPD

>member
-1 MKRLSTIILLI
+1 MKRIIILLSLI
-12 ISVVFSKD
+12 FSVLLGKD

-33 QDGLYEFAAIEV
+33 NDGLIEFASIEV
-45 GQDNG
+45 GRENG
-50 HSVSMIRYYEIDG
+50 NYISMIRYYEIDG

-82 FVNLKLGDLDGD
+82 FVNLKIGDLDGN
-94 GNPELIT
+94 GTPELIT

-109 EERILHPIVYHYPWD
+109 EERILHPIVYYYPWD
-124 GEGFSETPAS
+124 GTGFSETPAS

-151 LLNMDGDDDQE
+151 LLDRDNDGDQE
-162 LVVSLG
+162 LLVSLG
-168 SPVRGLAIVD
+168 SPVRGLAVVD
-178 VNEEGQLF
+178 VNSDGELE
-186 ITNRLEPETMRFGS
+186 ITTRLEPESMRFGS
-200 GFVYAGAVDWNNDGF
+200 GFVYAGVVDWNRDGY

-224 GNVMKAQPFLNKNG
+224 GNVMKAQPFMNING
-238 SFIQGEENHI
+238 SFQQGTATHTTI
-248 TVSGMNG
+248 AGMNG
-255 LLNRAVTITDWDA
+255 FINRAVTITDWDS
-268 DGFLDVIAP
+268 DGFLDVITP

-285 LTLSQAGIDIDNIP
+285 LTLSEAGIDIDNIP
-299 NEAGPLSGVQIADFD
+299 NEAGPLSDVQIGDFD
-314 HDTYTDLLL
+314 HDTYKDLLL

-330 MTVSFGAEVPDE
+330 ITISFGAATPAE
-342 KNESYFT
+342 KSENYFT
-349 LSVDTVDIQIFSA
+349 LIVDTVDIQIFSA
-362 LPVME
+362 IPIIQ
-367 QGQYTGTSI
+367 QGKYIGTTI
-376 AAGWDG
+376 AAGWNG

-397 VDKPIVQ
+397 IDKPAIQ
-404 DTLID
+404 DTLAER
-409 PIDLLDI
+409 IDLLDI
-416 FPEIEGREIG
+416 FPEIAGLDIG
-426 SLAAGIKP
+426 TLAAGTKP
-434 IKSLGQPLPK
+434 MKSLGQPLPK
-444 GVLPRHVLPVEQLF
+444 GVLPRHVLPVDQLF

-467 NQFYSFRW
+467 RQFYSFRW

-496 NGTQLGAYKLAYHV
+496 DGTQLGAYKLAYHV
-510 EMKTGEMVELE
+510 EMKAGETVELE
-521 SEEIDSLLT
+521 SEEEALLT
-530 YKVVPHLE
+530 YKVIPHLE

-550 SPEFI
+550 VPEFI
-555 SEPIV
+555 SELAG
-560 TEFVANSLFTYSPII
+560 TEFVANSLFTYQPVVVDK
-575 NDYNEDANV
+575 NHDAKL
-584 QFTLDV
+584 QFILETA
-590 SPDGM
+590 PNGM

-601 SLYWQTDSSHVNI
+601 ALYWQTDSSHVNI
-614 YDVRIVASDGF
+614 YDVRIVVSDGF
-625 DRAAQEFQ
+625 DRAVQEFR
-633 LFARAGVKILS
+633 LFARAGVIILS
-644 EADSIIRVNELFKY
+644 EPDSIIRVDELFKY

-666 LDQELTYKMLYYPE
+666 LDQELTYKMLYKPL

-686 SGLVEWTPAATQID
+686 NGLVEWTPVVTQID

-732 PPPINKVNLGYV
+732 PPPMNKVNLGYV

-755 TNDEL
+755 VNDVL
-760 TYTVVEMPDG
+760 TYTAVEMPDG

-791 GHLKVEVDDGKDIR
+791 GHLKIEVDDGNDVR
-805 TVEADFFINSPI
+805 TIEADFFINSPI

-844 GSLLPFDH
+844 GSLLPFSH
-852 VVKLVDTEKAR
+852 VVKLEDTEKAR

-872 IYRENVDRYIGDW
+872 VYRENVDRYIGDW
-885 NAAEVIFLTSQGD
+885 NAADVVYMTSQGE
-898 MESEEFSRLNLK
+898 MESDEFNRLNLK
-910 RYVHSIFWEDDRLMV
+910 RYVHSIFWEDDRLII

-937 KDVLW
+937 KDALW

-991 YDNYTIKLVVS
+991 YDTYPIKLVVS

-1012 ELYVNHPATIV
+1012 DLYVNHPATIV
-1023 SQAPKGAL
+1023 SQAPKAAL

-1049 ELHYELLKGPQGM
+1049 ELHYELVKGPQGM
-1062 QISNTGKI
+1062 QLSNTGKL
-1070 VWIPKASQVN
+1070 VWIPKASQTN
-1080 KHSFAMEV
+1080 KHVFEV
-1088 SDGYH
+1088 RISDGYH
-1093 KDHQTGNIFVNIPP
+1093 EDTQTGRVFVNIPP

-1118 TGYEYR
+1118 TGYEYHYR
-1124 YKVVAED
+1124 IVAED
-1131 LNNDRVSFRSI
+1131 LNNDRVTFRSI

-1154 GLFKWRPRNNQRGP
+1154 GQFKWRPRNSQLGP
-1168 HDIIITAIDARGATT
+1168 QDVIITAIDERGATT
-1183 THQFQIHVFENPD
+1183 THQFQIHVFDNPD

>member
-1 MKRLSTIILLI
+1 MKRIIILLSLI
-12 ISVVFSKD
+12 FSVLLGKD

-33 QDGLYEFAAIEV
+33 NDGLIEFASIEV
-45 GQDNG
+45 GRENG
-50 HSVSMIRYYEIDG
+50 NYISMIRYYEIDG

-82 FVNLKLGDLDGD
+82 FVNLKIGDLDGN
-94 GNPELIT
+94 GTPELIT

-109 EERILHPIVYHYPWD
+109 EERILHPIVYYYPWD
-124 GEGFSETPAS
+124 GTGFSETPAS

-151 LLNMDGDDDQE
+151 LLDRDNDGDQE
-162 LVVSLG
+162 LLVSLG
-168 SPVRGLAIVD
+168 SPVRGLAVVD
-178 VNEEGQLF
+178 VNSDGELE
-186 ITNRLEPETMRFGS
+186 ITTRLEPESMRFGS
-200 GFVYAGAVDWNNDGF
+200 GFVYAGVVDWNRDGY

-224 GNVMKAQPFLNKNG
+224 GNVMKAQPFMNING
-238 SFIQGEENHI
+238 SFQQGTATHTTI
-248 TVSGMNG
+248 AGMNG
-255 LLNRAVTITDWDA
+255 FINRAVTITDWDS
-268 DGFLDVIAP
+268 DGFLDVITP

-285 LTLSQAGIDIDNIP
+285 LTLSEAGIDIDNIP
-299 NEAGPLSGVQIADFD
+299 NEAGPLSDVQIGDFD
-314 HDTYTDLLL
+314 HDTYKDLLL

-330 MTVSFGAEVPDE
+330 ITISFGAATPAE
-342 KNESYFT
+342 KSENYFT
-349 LSVDTVDIQIFSA
+349 LIVDTVDIQIFSA
-362 LPVME
+362 IPIIQ
-367 QGQYTGTSI
+367 QGKYIGTTI
-376 AAGWDG
+376 AAGWNG

-397 VDKPIVQ
+397 IDKPAIQ
-404 DTLID
+404 DTLAER
-409 PIDLLDI
+409 IDLLDI
-416 FPEIEGREIG
+416 FPEIAGLDIG
-426 SLAAGIKP
+426 TLAAGTKP
-434 IKSLGQPLPK
+434 MKSLGQPLPK
-444 GVLPRHVLPVEQLF
+444 GVLPRHVLPVDQLF

-467 NQFYSFRW
+467 RQFYSFRW

-496 NGTQLGAYKLAYHV
+496 DGTQLGAYKLAYHV
-510 EMKTGEMVELE
+510 EMKAGETVELE
-521 SEEIDSLLT
+521 SEEEALLT
-530 YKVVPHLE
+530 YKVIPHLE

-550 SPEFI
+550 VPEFI
-555 SEPIV
+555 SELAG
-560 TEFVANSLFTYSPII
+560 TEFVANSLFTYQPVVDDK
-575 NDYNEDANV
+575 NHEAKL
-584 QFTLDV
+584 QFILETA
-590 SPDGM
+590 PNGM

-601 SLYWQTDSSHVNI
+601 ALYWQTDSSHVNI
-614 YDVRIVASDGF
+614 YDVRIVVSDGF
-625 DRAAQEFQ
+625 DRAVQEFR
-633 LFARAGVKILS
+633 LFARAGVIILS
-644 EADSIIRVNELFKY
+644 EPDSIIRVDELFKY

-666 LDQELTYKMLYYPE
+666 LDQELTYKMLYKPL

-686 SGLVEWTPAATQID
+686 NGLVEWTPVVTQID

-732 PPPINKVNLGYV
+732 PPPMNKVNLGYV

-755 TNDEL
+755 VNDVL
-760 TYTVVEMPDG
+760 TYTAVEMPDG

-791 GHLKVEVDDGKDIR
+791 GHLKIEVDDGNDVR
-805 TVEADFFINSPI
+805 TIEADFFINSPI

-844 GSLLPFDH
+844 GSLLPFSH
-852 VVKLVDTEKAR
+852 VVKLEDTEKAR

-872 IYRENVDRYIGDW
+872 VYRENVDRYIGDW
-885 NAAEVIFLTSQGD
+885 NAADVVYMTSQGE
-898 MESEEFSRLNLK
+898 MESDEFNRLNLK
-910 RYVHSIFWEDDRLMV
+910 RYVHSIFWEDDRLII

-937 KDVLW
+937 KDALW

-991 YDNYTIKLVVS
+991 YDTYPIKLVVS

-1012 ELYVNHPATIV
+1012 DLYVNHPATIV
-1023 SQAPKGAL
+1023 SQAPKAAL

-1038 QIQVEDKNKDA
+1038 QVQVEDKNADA
-1049 ELHYELLKGPQGM
+1049 ELHYELVKGPQGM
-1062 QISNTGKI
+1062 QLSNTGKL

-1080 KHSFAMEV
+1080 KHTFSIKV

-1093 KDHQTGNIFVNIPP
+1093 EDNQTGRIFVNIPP
-1107 SIISKPKPVGL
+1107 SIISRPKPVGL

-1124 YKVVAED
+1124 YRVVAED
-1131 LNNDRVSFRSI
+1131 LNNDRVTFRSI

-1154 GLFKWRPRNNQRGP
+1154 GQFKWRPRNSQLGP
-1168 HDIIITAIDARGATT
+1168 QDVIITAIDERGATT
-1183 THQFQIHVFENPD
+1183 THQFQIHVFDNPD

>member
-1 MKRLSTIILLI
+1 MKRIIILLSLI
-12 ISVVFSKD
+12 FSVLLGKD

-33 QDGLYEFAAIEV
+33 NDGLIEFASIEV
-45 GQDNG
+45 GRENG
-50 HSVSMIRYYEIDG
+50 NYISMIRYYEIDG

-82 FVNLKLGDLDGD
+82 FVNLKIGDLDGN
-94 GNPELIT
+94 GTPELIT

-109 EERILHPIVYHYPWD
+109 EERILHPIVYYYPWD
-124 GEGFSETPAS
+124 GTGFSETPAS

-151 LLNMDGDDDQE
+151 LLDRHNDGDQE
-162 LVVSLG
+162 LLVSLG

-178 VNEEGQLF
+178 VNSDGELE
-186 ITNRLEPETMRFGS
+186 ITTRLEPESMRFGS
-200 GFVYAGAVDWNNDGF
+200 GFVYAGVVDWNRDGY

-224 GNVMKAQPFLNKNG
+224 GNVMKAQPFMNING
-238 SFIQGEENHI
+238 SFQQGTATHTTI
-248 TVSGMNG
+248 AGMNG
-255 LLNRAVTITDWDA
+255 FINRAVTITDWDS
-268 DGFLDVIAP
+268 DGFLDVITP

-285 LTLSQAGIDIDNIP
+285 LTLSEAGIDIDNIP
-299 NEAGPLSGVQIADFD
+299 NEAGPLSDVQIGDFD
-314 HDTYTDLLL
+314 HDTYKDLLL

-330 MTVSFGAEVPDE
+330 ITISFGAATPAE
-342 KNESYFT
+342 KSENYFT
-349 LSVDTVDIQIFSA
+349 LIVDTVDIQIFSA
-362 LPVME
+362 IPIIQ
-367 QGQYTGTSI
+367 QGKYIGTTI
-376 AAGWDG
+376 AAGWNG

-397 VDKPIVQ
+397 IDKPAIQ
-404 DTLID
+404 DTLAER
-409 PIDLLDI
+409 IDLLDI
-416 FPEIEGREIG
+416 FPEIAGLDIG
-426 SLAAGIKP
+426 TLAAGTKLM
-434 IKSLGQPLPK
+434 KSLGQPLPK
-444 GVLPRHVLPVEQLF
+444 GVLPRHVLPVDQLF
-458 VYSIPEDEA
+458 VYSIPEDEVR
-467 NQFYSFRW
+467 QFYSFRW

-496 NGTQLGAYKLAYHV
+496 DGTQLGAYKLAYHV
-510 EMKTGEMVELE
+510 EMKAGETVELE
-521 SEEIDSLLT
+521 SEEEALLT
-530 YKVVPHLE
+530 YKVIPHLE

-550 SPEFI
+550 VPEFI
-555 SEPIV
+555 SELAG
-560 TEFVANSLFTYSPII
+560 TEFVANSLFTYQPVVVDK
-575 NDYNEDANV
+575 NHDAKL
-584 QFTLDV
+584 QFILETA
-590 SPDGM
+590 PNGM

-601 SLYWQTDSSHVNI
+601 ALYWQTDSSHVNI
-614 YDVRIVASDGF
+614 YDVRIVVSDGF
-625 DRAAQEFQ
+625 DRAVQEFR
-633 LFARAGVKILS
+633 LFARAGVIILS
-644 EADSIIRVNELFKY
+644 EPDSIIRVDELFKY

-666 LDQELTYKMLYYPE
+666 LDQELTYKMLYKPL

-686 SGLVEWTPAATQID
+686 NGLVEWTPVVTQID

-732 PPPINKVNLGYV
+732 PPPMNKVNLGYV

-755 TNDEL
+755 VNDVL
-760 TYTVVEMPDG
+760 TYTAVEMPDG

-791 GHLKVEVDDGKDIR
+791 GHLKIEVDDGKDVRII
-805 TVEADFFINSPI
+805 EADFFINSPI

-844 GSLLPFDH
+844 GSLLPFSH
-852 VVKLVDTEKAR
+852 VVKLEDTEKAR
-863 VYAVNIADD
+863 VYAVNITDD
-872 IYRENVDRYIGDW
+872 VYRENVDRYIGDW
-885 NAAEVIFLTSQGD
+885 NAAEVVYMTSQGE
-898 MESEEFSRLNLK
+898 MESDEFSRLNLK

-991 YDNYTIKLVVS
+991 YDTYSIKLVVS

-1023 SQAPKGAL
+1023 SQAPKAAL

-1038 QIQVEDKNKDA
+1038 QVQVEDKNADA

-1062 QISNTGKI
+1062 QMSNTGKI
-1070 VWIPKASQVN
+1070 IWIPKSSQVD
-1080 KHSFAMEV
+1080 KHTFSIKV

-1093 KDHQTGNIFVNIPP
+1093 EDNQTGRVFVNIPP

-1124 YKVVAED
+1124 YTVVAED
-1131 LNNDRVSFRSI
+1131 LNGDRVAFRSI

-1168 HDIIITAIDARGATT
+1168 HDVIITAIDERGATT

>member
-1 MKRLSTIILLI
+1 MKRIIILLSLI
-12 ISVVFSKD
+12 FSVLLGKD

-33 QDGLYEFAAIEV
+33 NDGLIEFASIEV
-45 GQDNG
+45 GRENG
-50 HSVSMIRYYEIDG
+50 NYISMIRYYEIDG

-82 FVNLKLGDLDGD
+82 FVNLKIGDLDGN
-94 GNPELIT
+94 GTPELIT

-109 EERILHPIVYHYPWD
+109 EERILHPIVYYYPWD
-124 GEGFSETPAS
+124 GTGFSETPAS

-151 LLNMDGDDDQE
+151 LLDRDNDGDQE
-162 LVVSLG
+162 LLVSLG
-168 SPVRGLAIVD
+168 SPVRGLAVVD
-178 VNEEGQLF
+178 VNSDGELE
-186 ITNRLEPETMRFGS
+186 ITTRLEPESMRFGS
-200 GFVYAGAVDWNNDGF
+200 GFVYAGVVDWNRDGY

-224 GNVMKAQPFLNKNG
+224 GNVMKAQPFMNING
-238 SFIQGEENHI
+238 SFQQGTATHTTI
-248 TVSGMNG
+248 AGMNG
-255 LLNRAVTITDWDA
+255 FINRAVTITDWDS
-268 DGFLDVIAP
+268 DGFLDVITP

-285 LTLSQAGIDIDNIP
+285 LTLSEAGIDIDNIP
-299 NEAGPLSGVQIADFD
+299 NEAGPLSDVQIGDFD
-314 HDTYTDLLL
+314 HDTYKDLLL

-330 MTVSFGAEVPDE
+330 ITISFGAATPAE
-342 KNESYFT
+342 KSENYFT
-349 LSVDTVDIQIFSA
+349 LIVDTVDIQIFSA
-362 LPVME
+362 IPIIQ
-367 QGQYTGTSI
+367 QGKYIGTTI
-376 AAGWDG
+376 AAGWNG

-397 VDKPIVQ
+397 IDKPAIQ
-404 DTLID
+404 DTLAER
-409 PIDLLDI
+409 IDLLDI
-416 FPEIEGREIG
+416 FPEIAGLDIG
-426 SLAAGIKP
+426 TLAAGTKP
-434 IKSLGQPLPK
+434 MKSLGQPLPK
-444 GVLPRHVLPVEQLF
+444 GVLPRHVLPVDQLF

-467 NQFYSFRW
+467 RQFYSFRW

-496 NGTQLGAYKLAYHV
+496 DGTQLGAYKLAYHV
-510 EMKTGEMVELE
+510 EMKAGETVELE
-521 SEEIDSLLT
+521 SEEEALLT
-530 YKVVPHLE
+530 YKVIPHLE

-550 SPEFI
+550 VPEFI
-555 SEPIV
+555 SELAG
-560 TEFVANSLFTYSPII
+560 TEFVANSLFTYQPVVVDK
-575 NDYNEDANV
+575 NHDAKL
-584 QFTLDV
+584 QFILETA
-590 SPDGM
+590 PNGM

-601 SLYWQTDSSHVNI
+601 ALYWQTDSSHVNI
-614 YDVRIVASDGF
+614 YDVRIVVSDGF
-625 DRAAQEFQ
+625 DRAVQEFR
-633 LFARAGVKILS
+633 LFARAGVIILS
-644 EADSIIRVNELFKY
+644 EPDSIIRVDELFKY

-666 LDQELTYKMLYYPE
+666 LDQELTYKMLYKPL

-686 SGLVEWTPAATQID
+686 NGLVEWTPVVTQID

-732 PPPINKVNLGYV
+732 PPPMNKVNLGYV

-755 TNDEL
+755 VNDVL
-760 TYTVVEMPDG
+760 TYTAVEMPDG

-791 GHLKVEVDDGKDIR
+791 GHLKIEVDDGNDVR
-805 TVEADFFINSPI
+805 TIVADFFINSPI

-844 GSLLPFDH
+844 GSLLPFSH
-852 VVKLVDTEKAR
+852 VVKLEDTEKAR

-885 NAAEVIFLTSQGD
+885 NAADVVYMTSQGE
-898 MESEEFSRLNLK
+898 MESDEFNRLNLK
-910 RYVHSIFWEDDRLMV
+910 RYVHSIFWEDDRLII

-937 KDVLW
+937 KDALW

-991 YDNYTIKLVVS
+991 YDTYPIKLVVS

-1023 SQAPKGAL
+1023 SQAPKAAL

-1038 QIQVEDKNKDA
+1038 QVQVEDKNADA

-1062 QISNTGKI
+1062 QMSNTGKI
-1070 VWIPKASQVN
+1070 VWIPKSSQVN
-1080 KHSFAMEV
+1080 KHTFSIKV

-1093 KDHQTGNIFVNIPP
+1093 EDNQTGRVFVNIPP

-1124 YKVVAED
+1124 YTVVAED
-1131 LNNDRVSFRSI
+1131 LNGDRVAFRSI

-1168 HDIIITAIDARGATT
+1168 HDVIITAIDVRGATT
-1183 THQFQIHVFENPD
+1183 AHQFQIHVFENPD

>member
-1 MKRLSTIILLI
+1 MKRIIILLSLI
-12 ISVVFSKD
+12 FSVLLGKD

-33 QDGLYEFAAIEV
+33 NDGLIEFASIEV
-45 GQDNG
+45 GRENG
-50 HSVSMIRYYEIDG
+50 NYISMIRYYEIDG

-82 FVNLKLGDLDGD
+82 FVNLKIGDLDGN
-94 GNPELIT
+94 GTPELIT

-109 EERILHPIVYHYPWD
+109 EERILHPIVYYYPWD
-124 GEGFSETPAS
+124 GTGFSETPAS

-151 LLNMDGDDDQE
+151 LLDRDNDGDQE
-162 LVVSLG
+162 LLVSLG
-168 SPVRGLAIVD
+168 SPVRGLAVVD
-178 VNEEGQLF
+178 VNSDGELE
-186 ITNRLEPETMRFGS
+186 ITTRLEPESMRFGS
-200 GFVYAGAVDWNNDGF
+200 GFVYAGVVDWNRDGY

-224 GNVMKAQPFLNKNG
+224 GNVMKAQPFMNING
-238 SFIQGEENHI
+238 SFQQGTATHTTI
-248 TVSGMNG
+248 AGMNG
-255 LLNRAVTITDWDA
+255 FINRAVTITDWDS
-268 DGFLDVIAP
+268 DGFLDVITP

-285 LTLSQAGIDIDNIP
+285 LTLSEAGIDIDNIP
-299 NEAGPLSGVQIADFD
+299 NEAGPLSDVQIGDFD
-314 HDTYTDLLL
+314 HDTYKDLLL

-330 MTVSFGAEVPDE
+330 ITISFGAATPAE
-342 KNESYFT
+342 KSENYFT
-349 LSVDTVDIQIFSA
+349 LIVDTVDIQIFSA
-362 LPVME
+362 IPIIQ
-367 QGQYTGTSI
+367 QGKYIGTTI
-376 AAGWDG
+376 AAGWNG

-397 VDKPIVQ
+397 IDKPAIQ
-404 DTLID
+404 DTLAER
-409 PIDLLDI
+409 IDLLDI
-416 FPEIEGREIG
+416 FPEIAGLDIG
-426 SLAAGIKP
+426 TLAAGTKP
-434 IKSLGQPLPK
+434 MKSLGQPLPK
-444 GVLPRHVLPVEQLF
+444 GVLPRHVLPVDQLF

-467 NQFYSFRW
+467 RQFYSFRW

-496 NGTQLGAYKLAYHV
+496 DGTQLGAYKLAYHV
-510 EMKTGEMVELE
+510 EMKAGETVELE
-521 SEEIDSLLT
+521 SEEEALLT
-530 YKVVPHLE
+530 YKVIPHLE

-550 SPEFI
+550 VPEFI
-555 SEPIV
+555 SELAG
-560 TEFVANSLFTYSPII
+560 TEFVANSLFTYQPVVVDK
-575 NDYNEDANV
+575 NHDAKL
-584 QFTLDV
+584 QFILETA
-590 SPDGM
+590 PNGM

-601 SLYWQTDSSHVNI
+601 ALYWQTDSSHVNI
-614 YDVRIVASDGF
+614 YDVRIVVSDGF
-625 DRAAQEFQ
+625 DRAVQEFR
-633 LFARAGVKILS
+633 LFARAGVIILS
-644 EADSIIRVNELFKY
+644 EPDSIIRVDELFKY

-666 LDQELTYKMLYYPE
+666 LDQELTYKMLYKPL

-686 SGLVEWTPAATQID
+686 NGLVEWTPVVTQID

-732 PPPINKVNLGYV
+732 PPPMNKVNLGYV

-755 TNDEL
+755 VNDVL
-760 TYTVVEMPDG
+760 TYTAVEMPDG

-791 GHLKVEVDDGKDIR
+791 GHLKIEVDDGNDVR
-805 TVEADFFINSPI
+805 TIVADFFINSPI

-844 GSLLPFDH
+844 GSLLPFSH
-852 VVKLVDTEKAR
+852 VVKLEDTEKAR

-872 IYRENVDRYIGDW
+872 VYRENVDRYIGDW
-885 NAAEVIFLTSQGD
+885 NAADVVYMTSQGE
-898 MESEEFSRLNLK
+898 MESDEFNRLNLK
-910 RYVHSIFWEDDRLMV
+910 RYVHSIFWEDDRLII

-937 KDVLW
+937 KDALW

-991 YDNYTIKLVVS
+991 YDTYPIKLVVS

-1012 ELYVNHPATIV
+1012 DLYVNHPATIV
-1023 SQAPKGAL
+1023 SQAPKAAL

-1049 ELHYELLKGPQGM
+1049 ELHYELVKGPQGM
-1062 QISNTGKI
+1062 QLSNTGKL

-1080 KHSFAMEV
+1080 KHTFSIKV

-1093 KDHQTGNIFVNIPP
+1093 EDNQTGRIFVNIPP
-1107 SIISKPKPVGL
+1107 SIISRPKPVGL

-1124 YKVVAED
+1124 YRVVAED
-1131 LNNDRVSFRSI
+1131 LNNDRVTFRSI

-1154 GLFKWRPRNNQRGP
+1154 GQFKWRPRNSQLGP
-1168 HDIIITAIDARGATT
+1168 QDVIITAIDERGATT
-1183 THQFQIHVFENPD
+1183 THQFQIHVFSNPD

>member
-1 MKRLSTIILLI
+1 MLSLIFSVLLG
-12 ISVVFSKD
+12 KD

-33 QDGLYEFAAIEV
+33 NDGLIEFASIEV
-45 GQDNG
+45 GRENG
-50 HSVSMIRYYEIDG
+50 NYISMIRYYEIDG

-82 FVNLKLGDLDGD
+82 FVNLKIGDLDGN
-94 GNPELIT
+94 GTPELIT

-109 EERILHPIVYHYPWD
+109 EERILHPIVYYYPWD
-124 GEGFSETPAS
+124 GTGFSETPAS

-151 LLNMDGDDDQE
+151 LLDRDNDGDQE
-162 LVVSLG
+162 LLVSLG
-168 SPVRGLAIVD
+168 SPVRGLAVVD
-178 VNEEGQLF
+178 VNSDGELE
-186 ITNRLEPETMRFGS
+186 ITTRLEPESMRFGS
-200 GFVYAGAVDWNNDGF
+200 GFVYAGVVDWNRDGY

-224 GNVMKAQPFLNKNG
+224 GNVMKAQPFMNING
-238 SFIQGEENHI
+238 SFQQGTATHTTI
-248 TVSGMNG
+248 AGMNG
-255 LLNRAVTITDWDA
+255 FINRAVTITDWDS
-268 DGFLDVIAP
+268 DGFLDVITP

-285 LTLSQAGIDIDNIP
+285 LTLSEAGIDIDNIP
-299 NEAGPLSGVQIADFD
+299 NEAGPLSDVQIGDFD
-314 HDTYTDLLL
+314 HDTYKDLLL

-330 MTVSFGAEVPDE
+330 ITISFGAATPAE
-342 KNESYFT
+342 KSENYFT
-349 LSVDTVDIQIFSA
+349 LIVDTVDIQIFSA
-362 LPVME
+362 IPIIQ
-367 QGQYTGTSI
+367 QGKYIGTTI
-376 AAGWDG
+376 AAGWNG

-397 VDKPIVQ
+397 IDKPAIQ
-404 DTLID
+404 DTLAER
-409 PIDLLDI
+409 IDLLDI
-416 FPEIEGREIG
+416 FPEIAGLDIG
-426 SLAAGIKP
+426 TLAAGTKP
-434 IKSLGQPLPK
+434 MKSLGQPLPK
-444 GVLPRHVLPVEQLF
+444 GVLPRHVLPVDQLF

-467 NQFYSFRW
+467 RQFYSFRW

-496 NGTQLGAYKLAYHV
+496 DGTQLGAYKLAYHV
-510 EMKTGEMVELE
+510 EMKAGETVELE
-521 SEEIDSLLT
+521 SEEEALLT
-530 YKVVPHLE
+530 YKVIPHLE

-550 SPEFI
+550 VPEFI
-555 SEPIV
+555 SELAG
-560 TEFVANSLFTYSPII
+560 TEFVANSLFTYQPVVVDK
-575 NDYNEDANV
+575 NHDAKL
-584 QFTLDV
+584 QFILETA
-590 SPDGM
+590 PNGM

-601 SLYWQTDSSHVNI
+601 ALYWQTDSSHVNI
-614 YDVRIVASDGF
+614 YDVRIVVSDGF
-625 DRAAQEFQ
+625 DRAVQEFR
-633 LFARAGVKILS
+633 LFARAGVIILS
-644 EADSIIRVNELFKY
+644 EPDSIIRVDELFKY

-666 LDQELTYKMLYYPE
+666 LDQELTYKMLYKPL

-686 SGLVEWTPAATQID
+686 NGLVEWTPVVTQID

-732 PPPINKVNLGYV
+732 PPPMNKVNLGYV

-755 TNDEL
+755 VNDVL
-760 TYTVVEMPDG
+760 TYTAVEMPDG

-791 GHLKVEVDDGKDIR
+791 GHLKIEVDDGNDVR
-805 TVEADFFINSPI
+805 TIVADFFINSPI

-844 GSLLPFDH
+844 GSLLPFSH
-852 VVKLVDTEKAR
+852 VVKLEDTEKAR

-872 IYRENVDRYIGDW
+872 VYRENVDRYIGDW
-885 NAAEVIFLTSQGD
+885 NAADVVYMTSQGE
-898 MESEEFSRLNLK
+898 MESDEFNRLNLK
-910 RYVHSIFWEDDRLMV
+910 RYVHSIFWEDDRLII

-937 KDVLW
+937 KDALW

-991 YDNYTIKLVVS
+991 YDTYPIKLVVS

-1012 ELYVNHPATIV
+1012 DLYVNHPATIV
-1023 SQAPKGAL
+1023 SQAPKAAL

-1038 QIQVEDKNKDA
+1038 QVQVEDKNADA
-1049 ELHYELLKGPQGM
+1049 ELHYELVKGPQGM
-1062 QISNTGKI
+1062 QLSNTGKL

-1080 KHSFAMEV
+1080 KHTFSIKV

-1093 KDHQTGNIFVNIPP
+1093 EDNQTGRIFVNIPP
-1107 SIISKPKPVGL
+1107 SIISRPKPVGL

-1124 YKVVAED
+1124 YRVVAED
-1131 LNNDRVSFRSI
+1131 LNNDRVTFRSI

-1154 GLFKWRPRNNQRGP
+1154 GQFKWRPRNSQLGP
-1168 HDIIITAIDARGATT
+1168 QDVIITAIDERGATT
-1183 THQFQIHVFENPD
+1183 THQFQIHVFDNPD

>member
-1 MKRLSTIILLI
+1 MKRIIILLSLI
-12 ISVVFSKD
+12 FSVLLGKD

-33 QDGLYEFAAIEV
+33 NDGLIEFASIEV
-45 GQDNG
+45 GRENG
-50 HSVSMIRYYEIDG
+50 NYISMIRYYEIDG

-82 FVNLKLGDLDGD
+82 FVNLKIGDLDGN
-94 GNPELIT
+94 GTPELIT

-109 EERILHPIVYHYPWD
+109 EERILHPIVYYYPWD
-124 GEGFSETPAS
+124 GTGFSETPAS

-151 LLNMDGDDDQE
+151 LLDRDNDGDQE
-162 LVVSLG
+162 LLVSLG
-168 SPVRGLAIVD
+168 SPVRGLAVVD
-178 VNEEGQLF
+178 VNSDGELE
-186 ITNRLEPETMRFGS
+186 ITTRLEPESMRFGS
-200 GFVYAGAVDWNNDGF
+200 GFVYAGVVDWNRDGY

-224 GNVMKAQPFLNKNG
+224 GNVMKAQPFMNING
-238 SFIQGEENHI
+238 SFQQGTATHTTI
-248 TVSGMNG
+248 AGMNG
-255 LLNRAVTITDWDA
+255 FINRAVTITDWDS
-268 DGFLDVIAP
+268 DGFLDVITP

-285 LTLSQAGIDIDNIP
+285 LTLSEAGIDIDNIP
-299 NEAGPLSGVQIADFD
+299 NEAGPLSDVQIGDFD
-314 HDTYTDLLL
+314 HDTYKDLLL

-330 MTVSFGAEVPDE
+330 ITISFGAATPAE
-342 KNESYFT
+342 KSENYFT
-349 LSVDTVDIQIFSA
+349 LIVDTVDIQIFSA
-362 LPVME
+362 IPIIQ
-367 QGQYTGTSI
+367 QGKYIGTTI
-376 AAGWDG
+376 AAGWNG

-397 VDKPIVQ
+397 IDKPAIQ
-404 DTLID
+404 DTLAER
-409 PIDLLDI
+409 IDLLDI
-416 FPEIEGREIG
+416 FPEIAGLDIG
-426 SLAAGIKP
+426 TLAAGTKP
-434 IKSLGQPLPK
+434 MKSLGQPLPK
-444 GVLPRHVLPVEQLF
+444 GVLPRHVLPVDQLF

-467 NQFYSFRW
+467 RQFYSFRW

-496 NGTQLGAYKLAYHV
+496 DGTQLGAYKLAYHV
-510 EMKTGEMVELE
+510 EMKAGETVELE
-521 SEEIDSLLT
+521 SEEEALLT
-530 YKVVPHLE
+530 YKVIPHLE

-550 SPEFI
+550 VPEFI
-555 SEPIV
+555 SELAG
-560 TEFVANSLFTYSPII
+560 TEFVANSLFTYQPVVDDK
-575 NDYNEDANV
+575 NHEAKL
-584 QFTLDV
+584 QFILETA
-590 SPDGM
+590 PNGM

-601 SLYWQTDSSHVNI
+601 ALYWQTDSSHVNI
-614 YDVRIVASDGF
+614 YDVRIVVSDGF
-625 DRAAQEFQ
+625 DRAVQEFR
-633 LFARAGVKILS
+633 LFARAGVIILS
-644 EADSIIRVNELFKY
+644 EPDSIIRVDELFKY

-666 LDQELTYKMLYYPE
+666 LDQELTYKMLYKPL

-686 SGLVEWTPAATQID
+686 NGLVEWTPVVTQID

-732 PPPINKVNLGYV
+732 PPPMNKVNLGYV

-755 TNDEL
+755 VNDVL
-760 TYTVVEMPDG
+760 TYTAVEMPDG

-791 GHLKVEVDDGKDIR
+791 GHLKIEVDDGNDVR
-805 TVEADFFINSPI
+805 TIVADFFINSPI

-844 GSLLPFDH
+844 GSLLPFSH
-852 VVKLVDTEKAR
+852 VVKLEDTEKAR

-885 NAAEVIFLTSQGD
+885 NAADVVYMTSQGE
-898 MESEEFSRLNLK
+898 MESDEFNRLNLK
-910 RYVHSIFWEDDRLMV
+910 RYVHSIFWEDDRLII

-937 KDVLW
+937 KDALW

-991 YDNYTIKLVVS
+991 YDTYPIKLVVS

-1012 ELYVNHPATIV
+1012 DLYVNHPATIV
-1023 SQAPKGAL
+1023 SQAPKAAL

-1049 ELHYELLKGPQGM
+1049 ELHYELVKGPQGM
-1062 QISNTGKI
+1062 QLSNTGKL
-1070 VWIPKASQVN
+1070 VWIPKASQTN
-1080 KHSFAMEV
+1080 KHVFEV
-1088 SDGYH
+1088 RISDGYH
-1093 KDHQTGNIFVNIPP
+1093 EDTQTGRVFVNIPP

-1118 TGYEYR
+1118 TGYEYHYR
-1124 YKVVAED
+1124 IVAED
-1131 LNNDRVSFRSI
+1131 LNNDRVTFRSI

-1154 GLFKWRPRNNQRGP
+1154 GQFKWRPRNSQLGP
-1168 HDIIITAIDARGATT
+1168 HDVIITAIDERGATT

>member
-1 MKRLSTIILLI
+1 MKRIIILLSLI
-12 ISVVFSKD
+12 FSVLLGKD

-33 QDGLYEFAAIEV
+33 NDGLIEFASIEV
-45 GQDNG
+45 GRENG
-50 HSVSMIRYYEIDG
+50 NYISMIRYYEIDG

-82 FVNLKLGDLDGD
+82 FVNLKIGDLDGN
-94 GNPELIT
+94 GTPELIT

-109 EERILHPIVYHYPWD
+109 EERILHPIVYYYPWD
-124 GEGFSETPAS
+124 GKGFSETPAS

-151 LLNMDGDDDQE
+151 LLDRDNDDDQE
-162 LVVSLG
+162 LLVSLG
-168 SPVRGLAIVD
+168 SPVRGLAVVD
-178 VNEEGQLF
+178 VNSDGELE
-186 ITNRLEPETMRFGS
+186 ITTRLEPESMRFGS
-200 GFVYAGAVDWNNDGF
+200 GFVYAGVVDWNRDGY

-224 GNVMKAQPFLNKNG
+224 GNVMKAQPFMNING
-238 SFIQGEENHI
+238 SFQQGTATHTTI
-248 TVSGMNG
+248 AGMNG
-255 LLNRAVTITDWDA
+255 FINRAVTITDWDS
-268 DGFLDVIAP
+268 DGFLDVITP

-285 LTLSQAGIDIDNIP
+285 LTLSEAGIDIDNIP
-299 NEAGPLSGVQIADFD
+299 NEAGPLSDVKIGDFD
-314 HDTYTDLLL
+314 HDTYKDLLL

-330 MTVSFGAEVPDE
+330 ITISFGAATPAE
-342 KNESYFT
+342 KSENYFT
-349 LSVDTVDIQIFSA
+349 LIVDTVDIQIFSA
-362 LPVME
+362 IPIIQ
-367 QGQYTGTSI
+367 QGKYIGTTI
-376 AAGWDG
+376 AAGWNG

-397 VDKPIVQ
+397 IDKPAIQ
-404 DTLID
+404 DTLAER
-409 PIDLLDI
+409 IDLLDI
-416 FPEIEGREIG
+416 FPEIAGLDIG
-426 SLAAGIKP
+426 TLAAGTKP
-434 IKSLGQPLPK
+434 MKSLGQPLPK
-444 GVLPRHVLPVEQLF
+444 GVLPRHVLPVDQLF

-467 NQFYSFRW
+467 RQFYSFRW

-496 NGTQLGAYKLAYHV
+496 DGTQLGAYKLAYHV
-510 EMKTGEMVELE
+510 EMKAGETVELE
-521 SEEIDSLLT
+521 SEEEALLT
-530 YKVVPHLE
+530 YKVIPHLE

-550 SPEFI
+550 VPEFI
-555 SEPIV
+555 SELAG
-560 TEFVANSLFTYSPII
+560 TEFVANSLFTYQPVVVDK
-575 NDYNEDANV
+575 NHDAKL
-584 QFTLDV
+584 QFILETA
-590 SPDGM
+590 PNGM

-601 SLYWQTDSSHVNI
+601 ALYWQTDSSHVNI
-614 YDVRIVASDGF
+614 YDVRIVVSDGF
-625 DRAAQEFQ
+625 DRAVQEFR
-633 LFARAGVKILS
+633 LFARAGVIILS
-644 EADSIIRVNELFKY
+644 EPDSIIRVDELFKY

-666 LDQELTYKMLYYPE
+666 LDQELTYKMLYKPL

-686 SGLVEWTPAATQID
+686 NGLVEWTPVVTQID

-732 PPPINKVNLGYV
+732 PPPMNKVNLGYV

-755 TNDEL
+755 VNDVL
-760 TYTVVEMPDG
+760 TYTAVEMPDG

-791 GHLKVEVDDGKDIR
+791 GHLKIEVDDGNDVR
-805 TVEADFFINSPI
+805 TIVADFFINSPI

-844 GSLLPFDH
+844 GSLLPFSH
-852 VVKLVDTEKAR
+852 VVKLEDTEKAR

-885 NAAEVIFLTSQGD
+885 NAADVVYMTSQGE
-898 MESEEFSRLNLK
+898 MESDEFNRLNLK
-910 RYVHSIFWEDDRLMV
+910 RYVHSIFWEDDRLII

-937 KDVLW
+937 KDALW

-991 YDNYTIKLVVS
+991 YDTYPIKLVVS

-1012 ELYVNHPATIV
+1012 DLYVNHPATIV
-1023 SQAPKGAL
+1023 SQAPKAAL

-1038 QIQVEDKNKDA
+1038 QVQVEDKNADA
-1049 ELHYELLKGPQGM
+1049 ELHYELVKGPQGM
-1062 QISNTGKI
+1062 QLSNTGKL

-1080 KHSFAMEV
+1080 KHTFSIKV

-1093 KDHQTGNIFVNIPP
+1093 EDNQTGRIFVNIPP
-1107 SIISKPKPVGL
+1107 SIISRPKPVGL

-1124 YKVVAED
+1124 YRVVAED
-1131 LNNDRVSFRSI
+1131 LNNDRVTFRSI

-1154 GLFKWRPRNNQRGP
+1154 GQFKWRPRNSQLGP
-1168 HDIIITAIDARGATT
+1168 QDVIITAIDERGATT
-1183 THQFQIHVFENPD
+1183 THQFQIHVFDNPD